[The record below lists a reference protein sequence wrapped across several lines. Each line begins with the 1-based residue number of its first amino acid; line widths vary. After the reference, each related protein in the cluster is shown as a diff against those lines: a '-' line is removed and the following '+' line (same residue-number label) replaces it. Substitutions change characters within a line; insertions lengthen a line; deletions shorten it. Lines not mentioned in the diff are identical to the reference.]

1 MDKRS
6 IFERGFAILL
16 SVILMAACFPL
27 SIFAED
33 TTQDPDFSG
42 TNLMNLENVQPSGY
56 TTTTNPYG
64 YDIGEPFLMVEQNEL
79 MYLNAWDNKVRQ
91 ASYFSM
97 GSESALNTF
106 AKNKSGSSGTF
117 SNPNYK
123 LMQAV
128 SFDPTGSGRRD
139 HVAFVGVSGQDKKGY
154 MWVIDTTK
162 GTDSD
167 LSGLVE
173 IGDFSYM
180 FDASAFKVP
189 TYSNRSFLNIVA
201 GDFDGDGKESIV
213 VYTPE
218 SYNAGGCQIQQWDY
232 DGDSL
237 SRRGKSNSLL
247 MGYYN
252 DHPWY
257 DVERSEGNQRR
268 KLGVSMAVGDFNGDC
283 VDDLAVLSYC
293 HRLPNDEAQID
304 YYRPVVKIVYGT
316 KGDTGSSIVTK
327 SAAQSEE
334 FYTSK
339 GKSGGRDRYEFP
351 VGASL
356 TCGDFDGDGDVDL
369 FLAGMLGKLGTWKK
383 NNQQVNE
390 TIDMNAGYLYIGKLS
405 NSGNG
410 FVKTTNQT
418 IESNGWTDGGYH
430 DADDVWQQLA
440 VESVAINGKGRGAK
454 ELVFL
459 SGTLYDA
466 SNNKPV
472 AVYTGDYFKS
482 ADDGAGSTTRIS
494 NCDIQSIAVGNFDG
508 NTAGREQV
516 VFTIALKHAS
526 NNKSH
531 LLTGYMRGI
540 NYKDTTVNGEIKE
553 YGTAGGYDC
562 LVPTDSYVNTDAQN
576 AVSFLV
582 IPVDKNNDGV
592 LAKYRGVTYAYTDP
606 DVKAVLQAAPYFDEV
621 MDAGNNET
629 EYVLTESYELSDW
642 DSDSVSFSIG
652 YSTEFKFLGGEASIE
667 TGYALDWTKSFE
679 RSLHEEWSQSFSAQ
693 AYNSVVVS
701 RTPVFVYEYDIQNAD
716 GTWNDKTVMQTAIP
730 QGPVYEQLSVDAY
743 NKFATEY
750 NKYMAD
756 RTNKPTCYLLEKINP
771 AANWMDG
778 NEGDPYRYNHDGWDA
793 LNPDIQASAIS
804 KSEFALG
811 YNGTLDKVAWTKEN
825 TTTKSVEMS
834 HGFFFNSSIKW
845 GDDKVGMHGVTTS
858 LQYSDGKGNSTSKG
872 TAVGASCTVTSLDKQ
887 SLVAE
892 GIPAPVVD
900 AYRFHWTLGQWQRH
914 LSGAANNK
922 TPFIGY
928 SVTNL
933 SSPPRAI
940 DNLDKTI
947 TRGEGNFDLKLSWTK
962 PDCENGH
969 PEITGYYVYSKDE
982 SGAYTKVSEKLPAE
996 ATEYEIKQL
1005 DLNGKYTY
1013 VVTTVATVDNQD
1025 YESVWSNE
1033 AHYRADEAPYI
1044 GSNGNWWV
1052 GGTDTGVKAAGDDGK
1067 PGKDGE
1073 TPYIGENGNWW
1084 IGFTDTKVKAAGTDG
1099 KDGEKGEDGETP
1111 YIGENGNWW
1120 IGETD
1125 TGVKAV
1131 GTDGADGT
1139 NGADGLT
1146 PSIGENGNW
1155 WIGETDTGVKAAGT
1169 DGTNGTNGAD
1179 GLTPSIGEN
1188 GNWWIGET
1196 DTGVKAAGTDG
1207 TNGTNGADGLTP
1219 SIGENGN
1226 WWIGETDTGVKAAGT
1241 DGTNGTNGADGLTP
1255 SIGEN
1260 GNWWI
1265 GATDTGVKA
1274 AATDGADGKDG
1285 ADGTNGVDGRTP
1297 QLKIGDDNLWYV
1309 SYDNGQN
1316 WESLNVKAT
1325 GEMGATGAQGE
1336 KGDKGDQGEQ
1346 GIQGVQGEKGDK
1358 GDQGEQ
1364 GIQGVQGEKGDKG
1377 DQGAQGIQGVQGE
1390 KGDKGDQGKQGIQ
1403 GVQGEKGD
1411 AGADGAS
1418 GQNGTN
1424 GINGKNGVNGQD
1436 GQNGQDGKDGQDGT
1450 AGRGIDN
1457 AMIDN
1462 DGYLILTMTD
1472 GTTINAGLVRDT
1484 SAVANKEAN
1493 DSATAKSLATAAV
1506 GLSGASLLWNI
1517 AMLALSITM
1526 KRKHTTF
1533 HR

>member
-6 IFERGFAILL
+6 IFGRGLAILL
-16 SVILMAACFPL
+16 SVTLMAACFPL

-42 TNLMNLENVQPSGY
+42 TNLMNLESVQPSGY

-64 YDIGEPFLMVEQNEL
+64 YGIGEPFLMVEQNEL
-79 MYLNAWDNKVRQ
+79 MYLNVWDNKVRQ

-97 GSESALNTF
+97 GTESALNTF
-106 AKNKSGSSGTF
+106 AKNKSGSNGTF

-139 HVAFVGVSGQDKKGY
+139 HVAFVGVSGQNKKGY

-162 GTDSD
+162 GTGSD
-167 LSGLVE
+167 CSPQVE
-173 IGDFSYM
+173 IGDFGYM
-180 FDASAFKVP
+180 FDGNDFEVP
-189 TYSNRSFLNIVA
+189 TYSNRSFFNIVT

-213 VYTPE
+213 VYTPKQTPRNQA
-218 SYNAGGCQIQQWDY
+218 SGCQIQEWDY
-232 DGDSL
+232 DGSNKAL
-237 SRRGKSNSLL
+237 SKRGEGNSLL

-257 DVERSEGNQRR
+257 DVEDSEGNQRR

-339 GKSGGRDRYEFP
+339 GRSGGRDRYEFP

-516 VFTIALKHAS
+516 VFTIALKHA
-526 NNKSH
+526 NNNESH

-540 NYKDTTVNGEIKE
+540 NYKDTTVNSEIKE

-562 LVPTDSYVNTDAQN
+562 LVPTDSYVNTNAKN

-582 IPVDKNNDGV
+582 IPVDRNNDGV

-652 YSTEFKFLGGEASIE
+652 YSTEFSFPGGNASIE
-667 TGYALDWTKSFE
+667 TGYALDWMKSFE

-701 RTPVFVYEYDIQNAD
+701 RTPVFVYEYDIQNAN

-743 NKFATEY
+743 NKFAEEY

-756 RTNKPTCYLLEKINP
+756 RKDKPTCYLLEKIDP
-771 AANWMDG
+771 ADNWMDG
-778 NEGDPYRYNHDGWDA
+778 NEGDPYRYNHDGWES
-793 LNPDIQASAIS
+793 LRPDIQAAAIS

-845 GDDKVGMHGVTTS
+845 GKEDVAMHGVTTS
-858 LQYSDGKGNSTSKG
+858 LEYSDGKGNSTSKG
-872 TAVGASCTVTSLDKQ
+872 TAVGASCTVTSLDKK

-940 DNLDKTI
+940 DDLDKTI

-969 PEITGYYVYSKDE
+969 PQITGYYVYSKDE
-982 SGAYTKVSEKLPAE
+982 SGAYTKISEKLSAD
-996 ATEYEIKQL
+996 ATEYEIKNL

-1013 VVTTVATVDNQD
+1013 VVTTVATVDNKD

-1067 PGKDGE
+1067 PGKNGE

-1099 KDGEKGEDGETP
+1099 KDGEKGENGETP

-1120 IGETD
+1120 IGATD

-1155 WIGETDTGVKAAGT
+1155 WIGT
-1169 DGTNGTNGAD
+1169 
-1179 GLTPSIGEN
+1179 
-1188 GNWWIGET
+1188 
-1196 DTGVKAAGTDG
+1196 
-1207 TNGTNGADGLTP
+1207 
-1219 SIGENGN
+1219 
-1226 WWIGETDTGVKAAGT
+1226 
-1241 DGTNGTNGADGLTP
+1241 
-1255 SIGEN
+1255 
-1260 GNWWI
+1260 
-1265 GATDTGVKA
+1265 TDTGVKA

-1325 GEMGATGAQGE
+1325 GEMGATGA
-1336 KGDKGDQGEQ
+1336 KGEQ

-1377 DQGAQGIQGVQGE
+1377 DQGE
-1390 KGDKGDQGKQGIQ
+1390 QGIQ

-1436 GQNGQDGKDGQDGT
+1436 GQNGQDGKDGQDGA

-1526 KRKHTTF
+1526 KRKKTTF

>member
-139 HVAFVGVSGQDKKGY
+139 HVAFVGVGQDKKGY

-167 LSGLVE
+167 RSPLVE
-173 IGDFSYM
+173 IGNFSYM
-180 FDASAFKVP
+180 FDANAFEVP

-218 SYNAGGCQIQQWDY
+218 SSNAGGCQIQQWDY
-232 DGDSL
+232 DGGSL
-237 SRRGKSNSLL
+237 SQRGKSNSLL

-257 DVERSEGNQRR
+257 DKEDSEGNQRR

-293 HRLPNDEAQID
+293 HRLPKDEAQID

-316 KGDTGSSIVTK
+316 KGDTSSIVTK

-339 GKSGGRDRYEFP
+339 GRSGGRDRYEFP

-369 FLAGMLGKLGTWKK
+369 FLAGMLGQLGTWKK

-390 TIDMNAGYLYIGKLS
+390 TIDMKAGYLYIGKLS

-430 DADDVWQQLA
+430 NADDVWQQLA

-482 ADDGAGSTTRIS
+482 ADDGAGSTTSIS

-508 NTAGREQV
+508 NKAGREQV
-516 VFTIALKHAS
+516 VFTIALKHA
-526 NNKSH
+526 NNSQSH
-531 LLTGYMRGI
+531 LLTGYMRGK

-562 LVPTDSYVNTDAQN
+562 LVPTDSYVNTNAQN

-701 RTPVFVYEYDIQNAD
+701 RTPVFVYEYDIQNAN

-756 RTNKPTCYLLEKINP
+756 RTEKPTCYLLEQINP

-778 NEGDPYRYNHDGWDA
+778 NEGDPYRYNHDGWGA

-845 GDDKVGMHGVTTS
+845 GDEKVGMHGVTTS
-858 LQYSDGKGNSTSKG
+858 LEYSDGKGNSTSKG

-982 SGAYTKVSEKLPAE
+982 SGAYTKVSEKLSAE
-996 ATEYEIKQL
+996 ATEYEIKNL
-1005 DLNGKYTY
+1005 DLNSKYTY
-1013 VVTTVATVDNQD
+1013 VVTTVATVDNKD

-1139 NGADGLT
+1139 NG
-1146 PSIGENGNW
+1146 
-1155 WIGETDTGVKAAGT
+1155 V
-1169 DGTNGTNGAD
+1169 
-1179 GLTPSIGEN
+1179 
-1188 GNWWIGET
+1188 
-1196 DTGVKAAGTDG
+1196 
-1207 TNGTNGADGLTP
+1207 DGLTP

-1377 DQGAQGIQGVQGE
+1377 DQGE
-1390 KGDKGDQGKQGIQ
+1390 QGIQ

>member
-162 GTDSD
+162 GTGSD
-167 LSGLVE
+167 CSQQVE

-180 FDASAFKVP
+180 FDKSDFEVP
-189 TYSNRSFLNIVA
+189 TYSNRSFFNIVA

-237 SRRGKSNSLL
+237 SRRGEGNSLL

-257 DVERSEGNQRR
+257 DVEDSEGNQRR

-293 HRLPNDEAQID
+293 HRLPKDEAQID

-316 KGDTGSSIVTK
+316 KGDTSSIVTK

-339 GKSGGRDRYEFP
+339 GRSGGRDRYEFP

-410 FVKTTNQT
+410 FVKTTNQA

-756 RTNKPTCYLLEKINP
+756 RTNKPTCYLLEEINP

-793 LNPDIQASAIS
+793 LKQDIQASPIS

-947 TRGEGNFDLKLSWTK
+947 TRGEGIFDLKLSWTK

-1125 TGVKAV
+1125 TGVKAA
-1131 GTDGADGT
+1131 GTDGTNGT

-1155 WIGETDTGVKAAGT
+1155 WIGATDTGVKAAGT

-1196 DTGVKAAGTDG
+1196 DTGVKAAG
-1207 TNGTNGADGLTP
+1207 
-1219 SIGENGN
+1219 
-1226 WWIGETDTGVKAAGT
+1226 
-1241 DGTNGTNGADGLTP
+1241 
-1255 SIGEN
+1255 
-1260 GNWWI
+1260 
-1265 GATDTGVKA
+1265 
-1274 AATDGADGKDG
+1274 TDGADGKDG

-1336 KGDKGDQGEQ
+1336 KGDKGDQGE
-1346 GIQGVQGEKGDK
+1346 
-1358 GDQGEQ
+1358 
-1364 GIQGVQGEKGDKG
+1364 
-1377 DQGAQGIQGVQGE
+1377 
-1390 KGDKGDQGKQGIQ
+1390 QGIQ

-1526 KRKHTTF
+1526 KRKRTTF

>member
-33 TTQDPDFSG
+33 TTQGPDFSG

-64 YDIGEPFLMVEQNEL
+64 YDVGMPFLMVEQNEL
-79 MYLNAWDNKVRQ
+79 MYLNVWGNQVRQ
-91 ASYFSM
+91 ASYFDM
-97 GSESALNTF
+97 GTESSLPTF
-106 AKNKSGSSGTF
+106 ARNKSGANGTF
-117 SNPNYK
+117 SVDTYA
-123 LMQAV
+123 LMEAV
-128 SFDPTGSGRRD
+128 AFDPTGSGRKD
-139 HVAFVGVSGQDKKGY
+139 HVAFVGISNKRGY
-154 MWVIDTTK
+154 LWVIDTRQEA
-162 GTDSD
+162 GSD
-167 LSGLVE
+167 RSGPVD
-173 IGDFSYM
+173 IGDFTYM
-180 FDASAFKVP
+180 YDGNSFKVP
-189 TYSNRSFLNIVA
+189 TYANRSFLNIVA

-218 SYNAGGCQIQQWDY
+218 SSNAGGCQIQQWDY
-232 DGDSL
+232 NGGGL
-237 SRRGKSNSLL
+237 TRRGKSNSLL
-247 MGYYN
+247 MSYYN
-252 DHPWY
+252 EHPWY
-257 DVERSEGNQRR
+257 DVENSGGNQRR

-293 HRLPNDEAQID
+293 HRLPNDQAKVD
-304 YYRPVVKIVYGT
+304 YYLPELQIVYGS
-316 KGDTGSSIVTK
+316 KDGGAIVTK
-327 SAAQSEE
+327 SAAQKEI
-334 FYTSK
+334 FCAYT
-339 GKSGGRDRYEFP
+339 GMSGGRARYEFP
-351 VGASL
+351 VAASL
-356 TCGDFDGDGDVDL
+356 TCGDLDGDGDVDL
-369 FLAGMLGKLGTWKK
+369 FLAGMLGKFGTWKK
-383 NNQQVNE
+383 DASMVNE
-390 TIDMNAGYLYIGKLS
+390 TITMYAPYMYVGKMTNVGGTFAKS
-405 NSGNG
+405 TNG
-410 FVKTTNQT
+410 T
-418 IESNGWTDGGYH
+418 IRSNGWTYGGYH
-430 DADDVWQQLA
+430 DADNVWQRLA
-440 VESVAINGKGRGAK
+440 VEAVAVNGRGRGAK
-454 ELVFL
+454 ELVFVN
-459 SGTLYDA
+459 GTLYDV

-472 AVYTGDYFKS
+472 AVYTGGYFGS
-482 ADDGAGSTTRIS
+482 SDDGASSTTRIS

-508 NTAGREQV
+508 NKAGREQV
-516 VFTIALKHAS
+516 VFTIALKHK
-526 NNKSH
+526 NNNESH

-540 NYKDTTVNGEIKE
+540 NYNDKTVNGEIKE

-562 LVPTDSYVNTDAQN
+562 LVPTDSYVNTNAQN

-652 YSTEFKFLGGEASIE
+652 YSTEFNFLGGKASIE

-701 RTPVFVYEYDIQNAD
+701 RTPVFVYEYDIQKAD

-756 RTNKPTCYLLEKINP
+756 RKDKPTCYLLGQIDP

-778 NEGDPYRYNHDGWDA
+778 NEGDPYRYNHDGWGT

-845 GDDKVGMHGVTTS
+845 GSDKVGMHGVTTS
-858 LQYSDGKGNSTSKG
+858 LEYSDGKGNSTSKG

-982 SGAYTKVSEKLPAE
+982 SGTYTKVSEKLSTE
-996 ATEYEIKQL
+996 ATEYEIKNL
-1005 DLNGKYTY
+1005 DLNSKYTY
-1013 VVTTVATVDNQD
+1013 VVTTVATVDSKD

-1226 WWIGETDTGVKAAGT
+1226 WWIGTTDTGVKAAG
-1241 DGTNGTNGADGLTP
+1241 
-1255 SIGEN
+1255 
-1260 GNWWI
+1260 
-1265 GATDTGVKA
+1265 
-1274 AATDGADGKDG
+1274 TDGADGKDG

-1336 KGDKGDQGEQ
+1336 KGDKGDQGE
-1346 GIQGVQGEKGDK
+1346 
-1358 GDQGEQ
+1358 
-1364 GIQGVQGEKGDKG
+1364 
-1377 DQGAQGIQGVQGE
+1377 
-1390 KGDKGDQGKQGIQ
+1390 QGIQ

-1526 KRKHTTF
+1526 KRKRTTF

>member
-6 IFERGFAILL
+6 IFERGLAILL

-33 TTQDPDFSG
+33 TTQAPDFSG
-42 TNLMNLENVQPSGY
+42 TNLMNLESVQPSGY

-79 MYLNAWDNKVRQ
+79 MYLNAWDNRVRQ

-97 GSESALNTF
+97 GTGSALETF
-106 AKNKSGSSGTF
+106 AKNKSGGSGTF

-139 HVAFVGVSGQDKKGY
+139 HVAFVGVSGQNKKGY

-167 LSGLVE
+167 CSPQVE

-180 FDASAFKVP
+180 FDGNAFKVP
-189 TYSNRSFLNIVA
+189 TYSNRSFFNIVA

-237 SRRGKSNSLL
+237 SQRGKSNSLL

-257 DVERSEGNQRR
+257 DVEDSEGNQRR

-293 HRLPNDEAQID
+293 HRLPNDEAKID

-334 FYTSK
+334 FYTSM
-339 GKSGGRDRYEFP
+339 GYTGGRYYYEFP

-356 TCGDFDGDGDVDL
+356 TCGDFDGDGDDDL
-369 FLAGMLGKLGTWKK
+369 FLAGMLAYFGTWKK
-383 NNQQVNE
+383 DSSMVNE
-390 TIDMNAGYLYIGKLS
+390 NITMKSDYVYVGKLT
-405 NSGNG
+405 NTGNG
-410 FVKTTNQT
+410 FSKTMNLNRTV
-418 IESNGWTDGGYH
+418 ESNGWTDGGYH

-459 SGTLYDA
+459 SGTLYDV

-482 ADDGAGSTTRIS
+482 SDDGAGSTTRIS

-508 NTAGREQV
+508 NKAGREQV
-516 VFTIALKHAS
+516 VFTIALKHA
-526 NNKSH
+526 NNNESH

-540 NYKDTTVNGEIKE
+540 KYNDVTVSGEVKE

-562 LVPTDSYVNTDAQN
+562 LVPTDSYVNTNAQN

-582 IPVDKNNDGV
+582 IPVDRNNDGV
-592 LAKYRGVTYAYTDP
+592 LAKYRGVSYAYTDP

-652 YSTEFKFLGGEASIE
+652 YSTEFNFLGGKASIE

-743 NKFATEY
+743 NKFAEEY

-756 RTNKPTCYLLEKINP
+756 RKDKPTCYLLEQIDP

-778 NEGDPYRYNHDGWDA
+778 NEGDPYRYNHDGWES
-793 LNPDIQASAIS
+793 LRPDIQAAAIS

-845 GDDKVGMHGVTTS
+845 GKEDVAMHGVTTS
-858 LQYSDGKGNSTSKG
+858 LEYSDGKGNSTSKG

-928 SVTNL
+928 SVINL

-940 DNLDKTI
+940 DDLDKTI

-969 PEITGYYVYSKDE
+969 PQITGYYVYSKDE
-982 SGAYTKVSEKLPAE
+982 SGAYTRISEKLSAE
-996 ATEYEIKQL
+996 ATEYEIKNL

-1013 VVTTVATVDNQD
+1013 VVTTVATVDNKD

-1067 PGKDGE
+1067 PGKNGE

-1099 KDGEKGEDGETP
+1099 KDGEKGENGETP

-1125 TGVKAV
+1125 TGVKAA
-1131 GTDGADGT
+1131 GTDGA
-1139 NGADGLT
+1139 
-1146 PSIGENGNW
+1146 
-1155 WIGETDTGVKAAGT
+1155 
-1169 DGTNGTNGAD
+1169 
-1179 GLTPSIGEN
+1179 
-1188 GNWWIGET
+1188 
-1196 DTGVKAAGTDG
+1196 
-1207 TNGTNGADGLTP
+1207 
-1219 SIGENGN
+1219 
-1226 WWIGETDTGVKAAGT
+1226 
-1241 DGTNGTNGADGLTP
+1241 NGTNGADGLTP

-1265 GATDTGVKA
+1265 GATDTGVKAAGTDGTDGTNGADGLTPSIGENGNWWIGTTDTGVKA

-1336 KGDKGDQGEQ
+1336 Q

-1358 GDQGEQ
+1358 GDQGE
-1364 GIQGVQGEKGDKG
+1364 
-1377 DQGAQGIQGVQGE
+1377 
-1390 KGDKGDQGKQGIQ
+1390 QGIQ

-1436 GQNGQDGKDGQDGT
+1436 GQNGQDGKDGQDGA

-1462 DGYLILTMTD
+1462 DGCLILTMTD

-1484 SAVANKEAN
+1484 SAVANKEVN

-1506 GLSGASLLWNI
+1506 GLSGTSLLWNI
-1517 AMLALSITM
+1517 AMLALSITR
-1526 KRKHTTF
+1526 KRKKITF

>member
-139 HVAFVGVSGQDKKGY
+139 HVAFVGVGQDKKGY

-167 LSGLVE
+167 RSPLVE
-173 IGDFSYM
+173 IGNFSYM
-180 FDASAFKVP
+180 FDANAFEVP

-218 SYNAGGCQIQQWDY
+218 SSNAGGCQIQQWDY
-232 DGDSL
+232 DGGSL
-237 SRRGKSNSLL
+237 SQRGKSNSLL

-257 DVERSEGNQRR
+257 DKEDSEGNQRR

-293 HRLPNDEAQID
+293 HRLPKDEAQID

-316 KGDTGSSIVTK
+316 KGDTSSIVTK

-339 GKSGGRDRYEFP
+339 GRSGGRDRYEFP

-369 FLAGMLGKLGTWKK
+369 FLAGMLGQLGTWKK

-390 TIDMNAGYLYIGKLS
+390 TIDMKAGYLYIGKLS

-430 DADDVWQQLA
+430 NADDVWQQLA

-516 VFTIALKHAS
+516 VFTIALKHAT
-526 NNKSH
+526 NNESH

-540 NYKDTTVNGEIKE
+540 NYNDKTVNGEIKE

-562 LVPTDSYVNTDAQN
+562 LVPTDSYVNTNAQN

-652 YSTEFKFLGGEASIE
+652 YSTEFNFLGGKASVE

-756 RTNKPTCYLLEKINP
+756 RKDKPTCYLLEKIDP

-778 NEGDPYRYNHDGWDA
+778 NEGDPYRYNHDGWGT

-845 GDDKVGMHGVTTS
+845 GSDKVGMHGVTTS
-858 LQYSDGKGNSTSKG
+858 LEYSDGKGNSTSKG

-947 TRGEGNFDLKLSWTK
+947 TRGEGIFDLKLSWTK

-982 SGAYTKVSEKLPAE
+982 SGTYTKVSEKLSAE
-996 ATEYEIKQL
+996 ATEYEIKNL
-1005 DLNGKYTY
+1005 DLNSKYTY
-1013 VVTTVATVDNQD
+1013 VVTTVATVDSKD

-1125 TGVKAV
+1125 TGVKAAA
-1131 GTDGADGT
+1131 TDGADGT
-1139 NGADGLT
+1139 NGTDGLT

-1155 WIGETDTGVKAAGT
+1155 WIGT
-1169 DGTNGTNGAD
+1169 
-1179 GLTPSIGEN
+1179 
-1188 GNWWIGET
+1188 
-1196 DTGVKAAGTDG
+1196 
-1207 TNGTNGADGLTP
+1207 
-1219 SIGENGN
+1219 
-1226 WWIGETDTGVKAAGT
+1226 TDTGVKAAGT

-1377 DQGAQGIQGVQGE
+1377 DQGE
-1390 KGDKGDQGKQGIQ
+1390 QGIQ

-1436 GQNGQDGKDGQDGT
+1436 GQNGQDGKDGQDGA

-1526 KRKHTTF
+1526 KRKKTTF

>member
-139 HVAFVGVSGQDKKGY
+139 HVAFVGVGQDKKGY

-167 LSGLVE
+167 RSQLVA

-232 DGDSL
+232 DGDNL
-237 SRRGKSNSLL
+237 SPRGKSNSLL

-293 HRLPNDEAQID
+293 HRLPKDEAQID

-316 KGDTGSSIVTK
+316 KGDTSSIVTK

-339 GKSGGRDRYEFP
+339 GRSGGRDRYEFP

-369 FLAGMLGKLGTWKK
+369 FLAGMLGQLGTWKK

-390 TIDMNAGYLYIGKLS
+390 TIDMKAGYLYIGKLS

-430 DADDVWQQLA
+430 NADDVWQQLA

-516 VFTIALKHAS
+516 VFTIALKHAT
-526 NNKSH
+526 NNESH

-540 NYKDTTVNGEIKE
+540 KYNDQKVNGEIKE

-562 LVPTDSYVNTDAQN
+562 LVPTDSYVNTNAQN

-652 YSTEFKFLGGEASIE
+652 YSTEFNFLGGKASIE

-701 RTPVFVYEYDIQNAD
+701 RTPVFVYEYDIQKAD

-756 RTNKPTCYLLEKINP
+756 RTNKPTCYLLGQIDP

-778 NEGDPYRYNHDGWDA
+778 NEGDPYRYNHDGWGA

-845 GDDKVGMHGVTTS
+845 GNEKVGMHGVTTS
-858 LQYSDGKGNSTSKG
+858 LEYSDGKGNSTSKG

-914 LSGAANNK
+914 LSGAENNK

-947 TRGEGNFDLKLSWTK
+947 TRGEGIFDLKLSWTK

-969 PEITGYYVYSKDE
+969 PAITGYYVYSKDE
-982 SGAYTKVSEKLPAE
+982 SGAYTRVSGKLSAE
-996 ATEYEIKQL
+996 ATEYEIKDL
-1005 DLNGKYTY
+1005 DLKGKYTY
-1013 VVTTVATVDNQD
+1013 VVTTVATVDNKD

-1125 TGVKAV
+1125 TGVKA
-1131 GTDGADGT
+1131 
-1139 NGADGLT
+1139 
-1146 PSIGENGNW
+1146 
-1155 WIGETDTGVKAAGT
+1155 AGT

-1196 DTGVKAAGTDG
+1196 DTGVKAAG
-1207 TNGTNGADGLTP
+1207 A
-1219 SIGENGN
+1219 
-1226 WWIGETDTGVKAAGT
+1226 

-1274 AATDGADGKDG
+1274 AGTDGADGKDG

-1297 QLKIGDDNLWYV
+1297 QLKIGDDNFWYV

-1346 GIQGVQGEKGDK
+1346 GIQGAQGEKGDK
-1358 GDQGEQ
+1358 GDQGE
-1364 GIQGVQGEKGDKG
+1364 
-1377 DQGAQGIQGVQGE
+1377 
-1390 KGDKGDQGKQGIQ
+1390 QGIQ

>member
-33 TTQDPDFSG
+33 TTQGPDFSG

-79 MYLNAWDNKVRQ
+79 MYLNAWDNRVQQ

-97 GSESALNTF
+97 GSESALKTF
-106 AKNKSGSSGTF
+106 ATNKSGSSGTF

-139 HVAFVGVSGQDKKGY
+139 HVAFVGVSGKDKKGY

-167 LSGLVE
+167 LSQLVE

-237 SRRGKSNSLL
+237 SQRGKSNSLL

-252 DHPWY
+252 AHPWY
-257 DVERSEGNQRR
+257 DVEDSEGNQRR

-339 GKSGGRDRYEFP
+339 GRSGGRDRYEFP

-369 FLAGMLGKLGTWKK
+369 FLAGMLGKLGTWKQ

-410 FVKTTNQT
+410 FVKTTNQA

-430 DADDVWQQLA
+430 NADDVWQQLA

-516 VFTIALKHAS
+516 VFTIALKHA
-526 NNKSH
+526 NNNQSH

-562 LVPTDSYVNTDAQN
+562 LVPTDSYVNTNAQN

-701 RTPVFVYEYDIQNAD
+701 RTPVFVYEYDIQKAD
-716 GTWNDKTVMQTAIP
+716 GTWNNKTVMQTAIP

-756 RTNKPTCYLLEKINP
+756 RTNKPTCYLLEKIDP

-845 GDDKVGMHGVTTS
+845 GDEKVGMHGVTTS
-858 LQYSDGKGNSTSKG
+858 LEYSDGKGNSTSKG

-933 SSPPRAI
+933 SSPPQAI

-982 SGAYTKVSEKLPAE
+982 SGAYTKVSKKLSAE

-1013 VVTTVATVDNQD
+1013 VVTTVATVDNMD

-1052 GGTDTGVKAAGDDGK
+1052 GGTDTGVKAAGVDGK

-1111 YIGENGNWW
+1111 Y
-1120 IGETD
+1120 
-1125 TGVKAV
+1125 
-1131 GTDGADGT
+1131 
-1139 NGADGLT
+1139 
-1146 PSIGENGNW
+1146 
-1155 WIGETDTGVKAAGT
+1155 
-1169 DGTNGTNGAD
+1169 
-1179 GLTPSIGEN
+1179 
-1188 GNWWIGET
+1188 
-1196 DTGVKAAGTDG
+1196 
-1207 TNGTNGADGLTP
+1207 
-1219 SIGENGN
+1219 IGENGN

-1297 QLKIGDDNLWYV
+1297 QLKIGNDNLWYV

-1336 KGDKGDQGEQ
+1336 
-1346 GIQGVQGEKGDK
+1346 
-1358 GDQGEQ
+1358 
-1364 GIQGVQGEKGDKG
+1364 
-1377 DQGAQGIQGVQGE
+1377 
-1390 KGDKGDQGKQGIQ
+1390 QGIQ

-1526 KRKHTTF
+1526 KRKYTTF

>member
-79 MYLNAWDNKVRQ
+79 MYLNAWDNRVRQ
-91 ASYFSM
+91 ASYFAM
-97 GSESALNTF
+97 GSESALETF

-139 HVAFVGVSGQDKKGY
+139 HVAFVGVSGQNKKGY

-167 LSGLVE
+167 CSPQVE

-180 FDASAFKVP
+180 FDGNDFEVP
-189 TYSNRSFLNIVA
+189 TYSNRSFFNIVA

-213 VYTPE
+213 VYTPKQTPRNQA
-218 SYNAGGCQIQQWDY
+218 SGCQIQEWDY
-232 DGDSL
+232 DGSNKAL
-237 SRRGKSNSLL
+237 SQRGESNSLL

-257 DVERSEGNQRR
+257 DVEKKSKGNQRR
-268 KLGVSMAVGDFNGDC
+268 KLGVSMAVGDFNGDM

-293 HRLPNDEAQID
+293 HRLPNDEAKID

-334 FYTSK
+334 FYTSM
-339 GKSGGRDRYEFP
+339 GYTGGRYYYEFP

-356 TCGDFDGDGDVDL
+356 TCGDFDGDGDDDL
-369 FLAGMLGKLGTWKK
+369 FLAGMLAYFGTWKK
-383 NNQQVNE
+383 DSSMVNE
-390 TIDMNAGYLYIGKLS
+390 KITMKSDYVYVGKLT
-405 NSGNG
+405 NTGNG
-410 FVKTTNQT
+410 FSKTMNLNRTV
-418 IESNGWTDGGYH
+418 ESNGWTDGGYH

-459 SGTLYDA
+459 SGTLYDV

-508 NTAGREQV
+508 NKAGREQV
-516 VFTIALKHAS
+516 VFTIALKHS
-526 NNKSH
+526 NNNESH

-540 NYKDTTVNGEIKE
+540 KYNDTTVSGEVKE

-562 LVPTDSYVNTDAQN
+562 LVPTDSYVNTNAQN

-582 IPVDKNNDGV
+582 IPVDRNNDGV
-592 LAKYRGVTYAYTDP
+592 LAKYRGVSYAYTDP

-652 YSTEFKFLGGEASIE
+652 YSTEFSFPGGKASIE

-743 NKFATEY
+743 NKFAEEY

-756 RTNKPTCYLLEKINP
+756 RKDKPTCYLLEKIDP

-778 NEGDPYRYNHDGWDA
+778 NEGDPYRYNHDGWES
-793 LNPDIQASAIS
+793 LRPDIQASAIS

-845 GDDKVGMHGVTTS
+845 GKEDVAMHGVTTS
-858 LQYSDGKGNSTSKG
+858 LEYSDGKGNSTSKG

-940 DNLDKTI
+940 DDLDKTI

-969 PEITGYYVYSKDE
+969 PQITGYYIYSKDE
-982 SGAYTKVSEKLPAE
+982 SGAYTKISEKLSAD
-996 ATEYEIKQL
+996 ATEYEIKNL
-1005 DLNGKYTY
+1005 NLNGKYTY
-1013 VVTTVATVDNQD
+1013 VVTTVATVDSKD

-1067 PGKDGE
+1067 PGKNGE

-1099 KDGEKGEDGETP
+1099 KDGEKGENGETP

-1120 IGETD
+1120 IGESD
-1125 TGVKAV
+1125 TGVKAT

-1139 NGADGLT
+1139 NGANGLT
-1146 PSIGENGNW
+1146 PSIGENG
-1155 WIGETDTGVKAAGT
+1155 T
-1169 DGTNGTNGAD
+1169 
-1179 GLTPSIGEN
+1179 
-1188 GNWWIGET
+1188 
-1196 DTGVKAAGTDG
+1196 
-1207 TNGTNGADGLTP
+1207 
-1219 SIGENGN
+1219 
-1226 WWIGETDTGVKAAGT
+1226 
-1241 DGTNGTNGADGLTP
+1241 
-1255 SIGEN
+1255 
-1260 GNWWI
+1260 WWI
-1265 GATDTGVKA
+1265 GATDTGVIA
-1274 AATDGADGKDG
+1274 AGTDGTNGKDG

-1309 SYDNGQN
+1309 SYDNGLS

-1325 GEMGATGAQGE
+1325 GEMGATGAQGEQGIQGVQGE

-1377 DQGAQGIQGVQGE
+1377 DQGE
-1390 KGDKGDQGKQGIQ
+1390 QGIQ

-1436 GQNGQDGKDGQDGT
+1436 GQNGQDGKDGQDGA

-1484 SAVANKEAN
+1484 SAVANKEVN

-1526 KRKHTTF
+1526 KRKSTTF

>member
-97 GSESALNTF
+97 GSESALKTF
-106 AKNKSGSSGTF
+106 ATNKSGSSGTF

-139 HVAFVGVSGQDKKGY
+139 HVAFVGVGQDKKGY

-162 GTDSD
+162 GTGSD
-167 LSGLVE
+167 RSGLVE

-180 FDASAFKVP
+180 FDESAFKVP

-213 VYTPE
+213 VYTPKQTPRNQA
-218 SYNAGGCQIQQWDY
+218 SGCQIQEWDY
-232 DGDSL
+232 DGSNKAL
-237 SRRGKSNSLL
+237 SQRGEGNSLL

-257 DVERSEGNQRR
+257 DVEDSEGNQRR

-293 HRLPNDEAQID
+293 HRLPKDQAQID

-339 GKSGGRDRYEFP
+339 GRSGGRDRYEFP

-356 TCGDFDGDGDVDL
+356 TCGDFDGDGDMDL
-369 FLAGMLGKLGTWKK
+369 FLAGMLGQLGTWKK

-390 TIDMNAGYLYIGKLS
+390 TIDMKAGYLYIGKLS

-410 FVKTTNQT
+410 FVKTTNQA

-482 ADDGAGSTTRIS
+482 ADDGAGSTTSIS

-508 NTAGREQV
+508 NKAGREQV
-516 VFTIALKHAS
+516 VFTIALKHA
-526 NNKSH
+526 NNSQSH
-531 LLTGYMRGI
+531 LLTGYMRGK

-562 LVPTDSYVNTDAQN
+562 LVPTDSYVNTNAQN

-652 YSTEFKFLGGEASIE
+652 YSTEFNFLGGKASIE

-756 RTNKPTCYLLEKINP
+756 RKDKPTCYLLGQIDP

-778 NEGDPYRYNHDGWDA
+778 NEGDPYRYNHDGWGT

-845 GDDKVGMHGVTTS
+845 GSDKVGMHGVTTS
-858 LQYSDGKGNSTSKG
+858 LEYSDGKGNSTSKG

-947 TRGEGNFDLKLSWTK
+947 TRGEGIFDLKLSWTK

-969 PEITGYYVYSKDE
+969 PAITGYYVYSKDE
-982 SGAYTKVSEKLPAE
+982 NGAYTKVSEKLSAE
-996 ATEYEIKQL
+996 ATEYEIKNL

-1013 VVTTVATVDNQD
+1013 VVTTVATVDSKD

-1120 IGETD
+1120 IGE
-1125 TGVKAV
+1125 
-1131 GTDGADGT
+1131 
-1139 NGADGLT
+1139 
-1146 PSIGENGNW
+1146 
-1155 WIGETDTGVKAAGT
+1155 
-1169 DGTNGTNGAD
+1169 
-1179 GLTPSIGEN
+1179 
-1188 GNWWIGET
+1188 
-1196 DTGVKAAGTDG
+1196 
-1207 TNGTNGADGLTP
+1207 
-1219 SIGENGN
+1219 
-1226 WWIGETDTGVKAAGT
+1226 
-1241 DGTNGTNGADGLTP
+1241 
-1255 SIGEN
+1255 
-1260 GNWWI
+1260 
-1265 GATDTGVKA
+1265 TDTGVKA

-1377 DQGAQGIQGVQGE
+1377 DQGEQGIQGVQGE
-1390 KGDKGDQGKQGIQ
+1390 KGDKGDQGEQGIQGVQGEKGDKGDQGEQGIQ

-1526 KRKHTTF
+1526 KRKYTTF

>member
-139 HVAFVGVSGQDKKGY
+139 HVAFVGVGQDKKGY

-167 LSGLVE
+167 RSQLVA

-232 DGDSL
+232 DGDNL
-237 SRRGKSNSLL
+237 SPRGKSNSLL

-293 HRLPNDEAQID
+293 HRLPKDEAQID

-316 KGDTGSSIVTK
+316 KGDTSSIVTK

-339 GKSGGRDRYEFP
+339 GRSGGRDRYEFP

-369 FLAGMLGKLGTWKK
+369 FLAGMLGQLGTWKK

-390 TIDMNAGYLYIGKLS
+390 TIDMKAGYLYIGKLS

-430 DADDVWQQLA
+430 NADDVWQQLA

-516 VFTIALKHAS
+516 VFTIALKHAT
-526 NNKSH
+526 NNESH

-540 NYKDTTVNGEIKE
+540 KYNDQKVNGEIKE

-562 LVPTDSYVNTDAQN
+562 LVPTDSYVNTNAQN

-652 YSTEFKFLGGEASIE
+652 YSTEFNFLGGKASIE

-701 RTPVFVYEYDIQNAD
+701 RTPVFVYEYDIQNAN

-756 RTNKPTCYLLEKINP
+756 RTEKPTCYLLEQINP

-778 NEGDPYRYNHDGWDA
+778 NEGDPYRYNHDGWGA

-845 GDDKVGMHGVTTS
+845 GNENVGMHGVTTS
-858 LQYSDGKGNSTSKG
+858 LEYSDGKGNSTSKG

-947 TRGEGNFDLKLSWTK
+947 TRGEGIFDLKLSWTK

-982 SGAYTKVSEKLPAE
+982 SGTYTKVSEKLSAE

-1013 VVTTVATVDNQD
+1013 VVTTVATVDSKD

-1052 GGTDTGVKAAGDDGK
+1052 GGTDTDVKAAGDDGK

-1125 TGVKAV
+1125 TGVKAA
-1131 GTDGADGT
+1131 GTDGT
-1139 NGADGLT
+1139 NGTNGVDGLT

-1155 WIGETDTGVKAAGT
+1155 WIGTTDTGVKAAGT

-1188 GNWWIGET
+1188 GNWWIGE
-1196 DTGVKAAGTDG
+1196 
-1207 TNGTNGADGLTP
+1207 
-1219 SIGENGN
+1219 
-1226 WWIGETDTGVKAAGT
+1226 
-1241 DGTNGTNGADGLTP
+1241 
-1255 SIGEN
+1255 
-1260 GNWWI
+1260 
-1265 GATDTGVKA
+1265 TDTGVKA

-1346 GIQGVQGEKGDK
+1346 GIQGAQGEKGDK
-1358 GDQGEQ
+1358 GDQGE
-1364 GIQGVQGEKGDKG
+1364 
-1377 DQGAQGIQGVQGE
+1377 QGIQGVQGE

>member
-33 TTQDPDFSG
+33 TTQGPDFSG

-79 MYLNAWDNKVRQ
+79 MYLNVWDNKVRQ
-91 ASYFSM
+91 ASYFDM
-97 GSESALNTF
+97 GTESSLPTF
-106 AKNKSGSSGTF
+106 ARKKSNDSGKF
-117 SNPNYK
+117 SVPTYA
-123 LMQAV
+123 LMEAV
-128 SFDPTGSGRRD
+128 PFDPTGSGRKD
-139 HVAFVGVSGQDKKGY
+139 HVAFVGISNKRGY
-154 MWVIDTTK
+154 LWVIDTRQEA
-162 GTDSD
+162 GSD
-167 LSGLVE
+167 RSEPVD
-173 IGDFSYM
+173 IGDFQYM
-180 FDASAFKVP
+180 YDGNSFEVP
-189 TYSNRSFLNIVA
+189 TYANRSFLNIVA

-218 SYNAGGCQIQQWDY
+218 SYKAGGCQIQQWDY

-237 SRRGKSNSLL
+237 SQRGKSNSLL

-257 DVERSEGNQRR
+257 DVEDSEGNQRR

-339 GKSGGRDRYEFP
+339 GRSGGRDRYEFP

-356 TCGDFDGDGDVDL
+356 TCGDLDGDGDVDL
-369 FLAGMLGKLGTWKK
+369 FLAGMLGQLGTWKK

-390 TIDMNAGYLYIGKLS
+390 TIDMKAGYLYIGKLS

-472 AVYTGDYFKS
+472 AIYTGDYFKS
-482 ADDGAGSTTRIS
+482 ADDGAGSTTSIS

-508 NTAGREQV
+508 NKAGREQV
-516 VFTIALKHAS
+516 VFTIALKHA
-526 NNKSH
+526 NNSQSH
-531 LLTGYMRGI
+531 LLTGYMRGK

-562 LVPTDSYVNTDAQN
+562 LVPTDSYVNTNAQN

-652 YSTEFKFLGGEASIE
+652 YSTEFNFLGGKASIE

-756 RTNKPTCYLLEKINP
+756 RKDKPTCYLLGQIDP

-778 NEGDPYRYNHDGWDA
+778 NEGDPYRYNHDGWGA
-793 LNPDIQASAIS
+793 LNQDIQASAIS

-845 GDDKVGMHGVTTS
+845 GSDKVGMHGVTTN
-858 LQYSDGKGNSTSKG
+858 LEYSDGKGNSTSKG

-982 SGAYTKVSEKLPAE
+982 SGTYTKVSEKLSAE
-996 ATEYEIKQL
+996 ATEYEIKNL
-1005 DLNGKYTY
+1005 DLNSKYTY
-1013 VVTTVATVDNQD
+1013 VVTTVATVDSKD

-1155 WIGETDTGVKAAGT
+1155 WIG
-1169 DGTNGTNGAD
+1169 
-1179 GLTPSIGEN
+1179 
-1188 GNWWIGET
+1188 
-1196 DTGVKAAGTDG
+1196 
-1207 TNGTNGADGLTP
+1207 
-1219 SIGENGN
+1219 
-1226 WWIGETDTGVKAAGT
+1226 
-1241 DGTNGTNGADGLTP
+1241 
-1255 SIGEN
+1255 
-1260 GNWWI
+1260 
-1265 GATDTGVKA
+1265 ATDTGVKA

-1336 KGDKGDQGEQ
+1336 KGDKGDQGE
-1346 GIQGVQGEKGDK
+1346 
-1358 GDQGEQ
+1358 
-1364 GIQGVQGEKGDKG
+1364 
-1377 DQGAQGIQGVQGE
+1377 QGIQGVQGE

-1526 KRKHTTF
+1526 KRKRTTF

>member
-16 SVILMAACFPL
+16 SAILMAACFPL
-27 SIFAED
+27 SIFADD

-97 GSESALNTF
+97 GSESALKTF
-106 AKNKSGSSGTF
+106 ARNKSGNSGTF

-167 LSGLVE
+167 CSRLVE
-173 IGDFSYM
+173 IGNFSYM

-232 DGDSL
+232 DGGSL
-237 SRRGKSNSLL
+237 SQRGKSNSLL

-293 HRLPNDEAQID
+293 HRLPSDEAQID

-339 GKSGGRDRYEFP
+339 GRSGGRDRYEFP

-369 FLAGMLGKLGTWKK
+369 FLAGMLGKLGTWKQ

-410 FVKTTNQT
+410 FVKTTNQA

-430 DADDVWQQLA
+430 NADDVWQQLA

-482 ADDGAGSTTRIS
+482 ADDGAGGTTRIS

-516 VFTIALKHAS
+516 VFTIALKHA
-526 NNKSH
+526 NNNESH

-553 YGTAGGYDC
+553 YGTASGYDC
-562 LVPTDSYVNTDAQN
+562 LVPTDSYVNTDAKN

-701 RTPVFVYEYDIQNAD
+701 RTPVFVYEYDIQNAN

-756 RTNKPTCYLLEKINP
+756 RTNKPTCYLLEQINP

-778 NEGDPYRYNHDGWDA
+778 NEGDPYRYNHDDWNA

-892 GIPAPVVD
+892 GIPASVVD

-914 LSGAANNK
+914 LSGAENNK

-947 TRGEGNFDLKLSWTK
+947 TRGEGIFDLKLSWTK

-982 SGAYTKVSEKLPAE
+982 SGTYTKVSEKLSAE

-1013 VVTTVATVDNQD
+1013 VVTTVATVDSKD

-1188 GNWWIGET
+1188 GNWWIG
-1196 DTGVKAAGTDG
+1196 
-1207 TNGTNGADGLTP
+1207 
-1219 SIGENGN
+1219 
-1226 WWIGETDTGVKAAGT
+1226 
-1241 DGTNGTNGADGLTP
+1241 
-1255 SIGEN
+1255 
-1260 GNWWI
+1260 
-1265 GATDTGVKA
+1265 ATDTGVKA

-1346 GIQGVQGEKGDK
+1346 GIQGVQGEKGD
-1358 GDQGEQ
+1358 QGEQ

-1377 DQGAQGIQGVQGE
+1377 DQGE
-1390 KGDKGDQGKQGIQ
+1390 QGIQ

-1526 KRKHTTF
+1526 KRKRTTF

>member
-139 HVAFVGVSGQDKKGY
+139 HVAFVGVGQDKKGY

-167 LSGLVE
+167 RSQLVA

-232 DGDSL
+232 DGDNL
-237 SRRGKSNSLL
+237 SPRGKSNSLL

-293 HRLPNDEAQID
+293 HRLPKDEAQID

-316 KGDTGSSIVTK
+316 KGDTSSIVTK

-339 GKSGGRDRYEFP
+339 GRSGGRDRYEFP

-369 FLAGMLGKLGTWKK
+369 FLAGMLGQLGTWKK

-390 TIDMNAGYLYIGKLS
+390 TIDMKAGYLYIGKLS

-430 DADDVWQQLA
+430 NADDVWQQLA

-516 VFTIALKHAS
+516 VFTIALKHAT
-526 NNKSH
+526 NNESH

-540 NYKDTTVNGEIKE
+540 KYNDQKVNGEIKE

-562 LVPTDSYVNTDAQN
+562 LVPTDSYVNTNAQN

-652 YSTEFKFLGGEASIE
+652 YSTEFNFLGGKASIE

-701 RTPVFVYEYDIQNAD
+701 RTPVFVYEYDIQNAN

-756 RTNKPTCYLLEKINP
+756 RKDKPTCYLLGQIDP

-845 GDDKVGMHGVTTS
+845 GSDKVGMHGVTTS
-858 LQYSDGKGNSTSKG
+858 LEYSDGKGNSTSKG

-887 SLVAE
+887 NLVAE

-969 PEITGYYVYSKDE
+969 PAITGYYVYSKDE
-982 SGAYTKVSEKLPAE
+982 SGAYTRVSGKLSAE
-996 ATEYEIKQL
+996 ATEYEIKDL
-1005 DLNGKYTY
+1005 DLKGKYTY
-1013 VVTTVATVDNQD
+1013 VVTTVATVDNKD

-1125 TGVKAV
+1125 TGVKA
-1131 GTDGADGT
+1131 
-1139 NGADGLT
+1139 
-1146 PSIGENGNW
+1146 
-1155 WIGETDTGVKAAGT
+1155 AGT

-1196 DTGVKAAGTDG
+1196 DTGVKAVG
-1207 TNGTNGADGLTP
+1207 
-1219 SIGENGN
+1219 
-1226 WWIGETDTGVKAAGT
+1226 
-1241 DGTNGTNGADGLTP
+1241 
-1255 SIGEN
+1255 
-1260 GNWWI
+1260 
-1265 GATDTGVKA
+1265 
-1274 AATDGADGKDG
+1274 TDGADGKDG

-1377 DQGAQGIQGVQGE
+1377 DQGEQGIQGVQGE
-1390 KGDKGDQGKQGIQ
+1390 KGDKGDQGKQGIQGVQGEKGDKGDQGEQGIQ

-1526 KRKHTTF
+1526 KRKRTTF

>member
-97 GSESALNTF
+97 GSESALKTF
-106 AKNKSGSSGTF
+106 ARNKLGSSGTF

-369 FLAGMLGKLGTWKK
+369 FLAGMLGQLGTWKK

-390 TIDMNAGYLYIGKLS
+390 TIDMKAGYLYIGKLS

-482 ADDGAGSTTRIS
+482 ADDGAGGTTRIS

-516 VFTIALKHAS
+516 VFTIALKHA
-526 NNKSH
+526 NNNESH

-540 NYKDTTVNGEIKE
+540 KYKDTTVNGEIKE
-553 YGTAGGYDC
+553 YGTADGYDC
-562 LVPTDSYVNTDAQN
+562 LVPTDSYVNTNAKN

-716 GTWNDKTVMQTAIP
+716 GTWNDETVMQTAIP

-771 AANWMDG
+771 SANWMDG

-793 LNPDIQASAIS
+793 LNQDIQASPIS

-845 GDDKVGMHGVTTS
+845 GDEKVGMHGVTTS
-858 LQYSDGKGNSTSKG
+858 LEYSDGKGNSTSKG

-947 TRGEGNFDLKLSWTK
+947 TRGEGIFDLKLSWTK

-982 SGAYTKVSEKLPAE
+982 SGAYTKVSEKLSAE
-996 ATEYEIKQL
+996 ATEYEIKDL

-1013 VVTTVATVDNQD
+1013 VVTTVATVDSKD

-1155 WIGETDTGVKAAGT
+1155 WIGTTDTGVKAAGT

-1196 DTGVKAAGTDG
+1196 DTGVKAAG
-1207 TNGTNGADGLTP
+1207 
-1219 SIGENGN
+1219 
-1226 WWIGETDTGVKAAGT
+1226 
-1241 DGTNGTNGADGLTP
+1241 
-1255 SIGEN
+1255 
-1260 GNWWI
+1260 
-1265 GATDTGVKA
+1265 
-1274 AATDGADGKDG
+1274 TDGADGKDG

-1364 GIQGVQGEKGDKG
+1364 GIQGL
-1377 DQGAQGIQGVQGE
+1377 
-1390 KGDKGDQGKQGIQ
+1390 
-1403 GVQGEKGD
+1403 QGEKGD

-1526 KRKHTTF
+1526 KRKYTTF

>member
-33 TTQDPDFSG
+33 TTQGPDFSG

-79 MYLNAWDNKVRQ
+79 MYLNAWDNKVQQ

-97 GSESALNTF
+97 GSESALKTF
-106 AKNKSGSSGTF
+106 ATNKSGSSGTF

-139 HVAFVGVSGQDKKGY
+139 HVAFVGVSGKDKKGY

-167 LSGLVE
+167 LSQLVE

-237 SRRGKSNSLL
+237 SQRGKSNSLL

-293 HRLPNDEAQID
+293 HRLPNDEAKID

-339 GKSGGRDRYEFP
+339 GRSGGRDRYEFP

-369 FLAGMLGKLGTWKK
+369 FLAGMLGQLGTWKN

-390 TIDMNAGYLYIGKLS
+390 TIDMKAGYLYIGKLS

-430 DADDVWQQLA
+430 NADDVWQQLA

-516 VFTIALKHAS
+516 VFTIALKHA
-526 NNKSH
+526 NNNQSH
-531 LLTGYMRGI
+531 LLTGYMWGI
-540 NYKDTTVNGEIKE
+540 NYNDKTVNGEIKE

-562 LVPTDSYVNTDAQN
+562 LVPTDSYVNTNAQN

-701 RTPVFVYEYDIQNAD
+701 RTPVFVYEYDIQKAD

-756 RTNKPTCYLLEKINP
+756 RTNKPTCYLLEEIVP

-845 GDDKVGMHGVTTS
+845 GDEKVGMHGVTTS
-858 LQYSDGKGNSTSKG
+858 LEYSDGKGNSTSKG

-947 TRGEGNFDLKLSWTK
+947 TRGEGIFDLKLSWTK

-969 PEITGYYVYSKDE
+969 PAITGYYVYSKDE
-982 SGAYTKVSEKLPAE
+982 NGAYAKVSEKLSAE
-996 ATEYEIKQL
+996 ATEYEIKNL

-1013 VVTTVATVDNQD
+1013 VVTTVATVDSKD

-1155 WIGETDTGVKAAGT
+1155 WIGA
-1169 DGTNGTNGAD
+1169 
-1179 GLTPSIGEN
+1179 
-1188 GNWWIGET
+1188 
-1196 DTGVKAAGTDG
+1196 
-1207 TNGTNGADGLTP
+1207 
-1219 SIGENGN
+1219 
-1226 WWIGETDTGVKAAGT
+1226 TDTGVKAAGT

-1364 GIQGVQGEKGDKG
+1364 GIQGVQGEKGD
-1377 DQGAQGIQGVQGE
+1377 
-1390 KGDKGDQGKQGIQ
+1390 
-1403 GVQGEKGD
+1403 

>member
-64 YDIGEPFLMVEQNEL
+64 YGIGEPFLMVEQNEL
-79 MYLNAWDNKVRQ
+79 MYLNAWDNRVRQ

-97 GSESALNTF
+97 GSESALKTF
-106 AKNKSGSSGTF
+106 ATNKSGSSGTF

-139 HVAFVGVSGQDKKGY
+139 HVAFVGVGQDKKGY

-162 GTDSD
+162 GTGSD
-167 LSGLVE
+167 RSGLVE

-180 FDASAFKVP
+180 FDESAFKVP

-213 VYTPE
+213 VYTPKQTPRNQA
-218 SYNAGGCQIQQWDY
+218 SGCQIQEWDY
-232 DGDSL
+232 DGSNKAL
-237 SRRGKSNSLL
+237 SKRGEGNSLL

-257 DVERSEGNQRR
+257 DVEDSEGNQRR

-293 HRLPNDEAQID
+293 HRLPKDEAKID

-339 GKSGGRDRYEFP
+339 GRSGGRDRYEFP

-516 VFTIALKHAS
+516 VFTIALKHA
-526 NNKSH
+526 NNNESH

-540 NYKDTTVNGEIKE
+540 NYKDTTVNSEIKE

-562 LVPTDSYVNTDAQN
+562 LVPTDSYVNTNAKN

-652 YSTEFKFLGGEASIE
+652 YSTEFSFLGGKASIE

-701 RTPVFVYEYDIQNAD
+701 RTPVFVYEYDIQKAD

-756 RTNKPTCYLLEKINP
+756 RKDKPTCYLLEKIDP

-778 NEGDPYRYNHDGWDA
+778 NEGDPYRYNHDGWGA
-793 LNPDIQASAIS
+793 LNPDIQASSIS

-845 GDDKVGMHGVTTS
+845 GNEDVATHGVTTS
-858 LQYSDGKGNSTSKG
+858 LEYSDGKGNSTSKG

-969 PEITGYYVYSKDE
+969 PAITGYYVYSKDE
-982 SGAYTKVSEKLPAE
+982 SGAYTRVSGKLSAE
-996 ATEYEIKQL
+996 ATEYEIKDL
-1005 DLNGKYTY
+1005 DLKGKYTY
-1013 VVTTVATVDNQD
+1013 VVTTVATVDNKD

-1139 NGADGLT
+1139 NGTDGLT

-1155 WIGETDTGVKAAGT
+1155 WIGT
-1169 DGTNGTNGAD
+1169 
-1179 GLTPSIGEN
+1179 
-1188 GNWWIGET
+1188 
-1196 DTGVKAAGTDG
+1196 
-1207 TNGTNGADGLTP
+1207 
-1219 SIGENGN
+1219 
-1226 WWIGETDTGVKAAGT
+1226 TDTGVKAAGT

-1364 GIQGVQGEKGDKG
+1364 GIQGVQGEKGD
-1377 DQGAQGIQGVQGE
+1377 
-1390 KGDKGDQGKQGIQ
+1390 
-1403 GVQGEKGD
+1403 

>member
-33 TTQDPDFSG
+33 TTQGPDFSG

-64 YDIGEPFLMVEQNEL
+64 YDVGMPFLMVEQNEL
-79 MYLNAWDNKVRQ
+79 MYLNVWGNQVRQ
-91 ASYFSM
+91 ASYFDM
-97 GSESALNTF
+97 GTESSLPTF
-106 AKNKSGSSGTF
+106 ARKKSGANGTF
-117 SNPNYK
+117 SVDTYA
-123 LMQAV
+123 LMEAV
-128 SFDPTGSGRRD
+128 AFDPTGSGRKD
-139 HVAFVGVSGQDKKGY
+139 HVAFVGISNKRGY
-154 MWVIDTTK
+154 LWVIDTRQEA
-162 GTDSD
+162 GSD
-167 LSGLVE
+167 RSGPVD
-173 IGDFSYM
+173 IGDFTYM
-180 FDASAFKVP
+180 YDGNSFKVP
-189 TYSNRSFLNIVA
+189 TYANRSFLNIVA

-232 DGDSL
+232 NGGGL
-237 SRRGKSNSLL
+237 TRRGKSNSLL
-247 MGYYN
+247 MSYYN
-252 DHPWY
+252 EHPWY
-257 DVERSEGNQRR
+257 DVENSGGNQRR

-293 HRLPNDEAQID
+293 HRLPNDQAKVD
-304 YYRPVVKIVYGT
+304 YYLPELQIVYGS
-316 KGDTGSSIVTK
+316 KDGGAIVTK
-327 SAAQSEE
+327 SAAQKEI
-334 FYTSK
+334 FCAYM
-339 GKSGGRDRYEFP
+339 GMSGGRARYEFP
-351 VGASL
+351 VAASL
-356 TCGDFDGDGDVDL
+356 TCGDLDGDGDVDL
-369 FLAGMLGKLGTWKK
+369 FLAGMLGKFGTWKK
-383 NNQQVNE
+383 DASMVNE
-390 TIDMNAGYLYIGKLS
+390 TITMYAPYMYVGKMTNVGGTFAKS
-405 NSGNG
+405 TNG
-410 FVKTTNQT
+410 T
-418 IESNGWTDGGYH
+418 IRSNGWTYGGYH
-430 DADDVWQQLA
+430 DADDVWQRLA
-440 VESVAINGKGRGAK
+440 VEAVAVNGRGRGAK
-454 ELVFL
+454 ELVFVN
-459 SGTLYDA
+459 GTLYDV

-472 AVYTGDYFKS
+472 AVYTGGYFGS
-482 ADDGAGSTTRIS
+482 SDDGASSTTRIS

-508 NTAGREQV
+508 NKAGREQV
-516 VFTIALKHAS
+516 VFTIALKHK
-526 NNKSH
+526 NNNESH

-540 NYKDTTVNGEIKE
+540 NYNDKTVNGEIKE

-562 LVPTDSYVNTDAQN
+562 LVPTDSYVNTNAQN

-606 DVKAVLQAAPYFDEV
+606 DVKAVLQAGPYFKDI

-652 YSTEFKFLGGEASIE
+652 YSTEFNFLGGKASIE

-701 RTPVFVYEYDIQNAD
+701 RTPVFVYEYDIQKAD

-756 RTNKPTCYLLEKINP
+756 RKDKPTCYLLEKIDP

-778 NEGDPYRYNHDGWDA
+778 NEGDPYRYNHDGWGA
-793 LNPDIQASAIS
+793 LNPDIQASSIS

-845 GDDKVGMHGVTTS
+845 GNEDVATHGVTTS
-858 LQYSDGKGNSTSKG
+858 LEYSDGKGNSTSKG

-969 PEITGYYVYSKDE
+969 PAITGYYVYSKDE
-982 SGAYTKVSEKLPAE
+982 SGAYTRVSGKLSAE
-996 ATEYEIKQL
+996 ATEYEIKDL
-1005 DLNGKYTY
+1005 DLKGKYTY
-1013 VVTTVATVDNQD
+1013 VVTTVATVDNKD

-1139 NGADGLT
+1139 NGTDGLT

-1155 WIGETDTGVKAAGT
+1155 WIGTTDTGVKAAGT

-1188 GNWWIGET
+1188 GNWWIGT
-1196 DTGVKAAGTDG
+1196 
-1207 TNGTNGADGLTP
+1207 
-1219 SIGENGN
+1219 
-1226 WWIGETDTGVKAAGT
+1226 TDTGVKAAGT

-1364 GIQGVQGEKGDKG
+1364 GIQGVQGEKGD
-1377 DQGAQGIQGVQGE
+1377 
-1390 KGDKGDQGKQGIQ
+1390 
-1403 GVQGEKGD
+1403 

>member
-33 TTQDPDFSG
+33 TTQGPDFSG

-106 AKNKSGSSGTF
+106 AKSKSGSSGTF

-139 HVAFVGVSGQDKKGY
+139 HVAFVGVGQDKKGY

-167 LSGLVE
+167 RSQLVA

-180 FDASAFKVP
+180 FDANAFEVP
-189 TYSNRSFLNIVA
+189 TYANRSFLNIVA

-218 SYNAGGCQIQQWDY
+218 SYKAGGCQIQQWDY
-232 DGDSL
+232 DGGSL
-237 SRRGKSNSLL
+237 SQRGKSNSLL

-257 DVERSEGNQRR
+257 DKEDSEGNQRR

-293 HRLPNDEAQID
+293 HRLPKDEAQID

-316 KGDTGSSIVTK
+316 KGDTSSIVTK

-339 GKSGGRDRYEFP
+339 GRSGGRDRYEFP

-356 TCGDFDGDGDVDL
+356 ICGDFDGDGDVDL
-369 FLAGMLGKLGTWKK
+369 FLAGMLGQLGTWKK
-383 NNQQVNE
+383 NNQQVNG
-390 TIDMNAGYLYIGKLS
+390 TIDMKAGYLYIGKLS

-482 ADDGAGSTTRIS
+482 ADDGAGSTTSIS

-508 NTAGREQV
+508 NKAGREQV
-516 VFTIALKHAS
+516 VFTIALKHA
-526 NNKSH
+526 NNSQSH
-531 LLTGYMRGI
+531 LLTGYMRGK

-562 LVPTDSYVNTDAQN
+562 LVPTDSYVNTNAQN

-652 YSTEFKFLGGEASIE
+652 YSTEFNFLGGKASIE

-756 RTNKPTCYLLEKINP
+756 RKDKPTCYLLEKIDP

-778 NEGDPYRYNHDGWDA
+778 NEGDPYRYNHDGWGT
-793 LNPDIQASAIS
+793 LNPDIKASAIS

-845 GDDKVGMHGVTTS
+845 GSDKVGMHGVTTS

-947 TRGEGNFDLKLSWTK
+947 TRGEGIFDLKLSWTK
-962 PDCENGH
+962 PDRENGH

-982 SGAYTKVSEKLPAE
+982 SGAYTKVSEKLSAE
-996 ATEYEIKQL
+996 ATEYEIKNL
-1005 DLNGKYTY
+1005 DLNSKYTY
-1013 VVTTVATVDNQD
+1013 VVTTVATVDSKD

-1188 GNWWIGET
+1188 GNWWIGTT
-1196 DTGVKAAGTDG
+1196 DTGVKAAG
-1207 TNGTNGADGLTP
+1207 
-1219 SIGENGN
+1219 
-1226 WWIGETDTGVKAAGT
+1226 
-1241 DGTNGTNGADGLTP
+1241 
-1255 SIGEN
+1255 
-1260 GNWWI
+1260 
-1265 GATDTGVKA
+1265 
-1274 AATDGADGKDG
+1274 TDGADGKDG

-1297 QLKIGDDNLWYV
+1297 QLKIGDDNLWYI

-1336 KGDKGDQGEQ
+1336 KGDKGDQGE
-1346 GIQGVQGEKGDK
+1346 
-1358 GDQGEQ
+1358 
-1364 GIQGVQGEKGDKG
+1364 
-1377 DQGAQGIQGVQGE
+1377 
-1390 KGDKGDQGKQGIQ
+1390 QGIQ

-1484 SAVANKEAN
+1484 STVANKEAN

-1526 KRKHTTF
+1526 KRKRTTF

>member
-79 MYLNAWDNKVRQ
+79 MYLNAWDNTVRQ

-97 GSESALNTF
+97 GSESALKTF

-123 LMQAV
+123 LMQAM

-167 LSGLVE
+167 CSRLVE

-232 DGDSL
+232 DGGRL
-237 SRRGKSNSLL
+237 SQRGKSNSLL

-339 GKSGGRDRYEFP
+339 GRSGGRDRYEFP

-369 FLAGMLGKLGTWKK
+369 FLAGMLGKLGTWKQ

-410 FVKTTNQT
+410 FVKTTNQA

-430 DADDVWQQLA
+430 NADDVWQQLA

-516 VFTIALKHAS
+516 VFTIALKHA
-526 NNKSH
+526 NNNQSH

-562 LVPTDSYVNTDAQN
+562 LVPTDSYVNTNAQN

-701 RTPVFVYEYDIQNAD
+701 RTPVFVYEYDIQKAD
-716 GTWNDKTVMQTAIP
+716 GTWNNKTVMQTAIP

-756 RTNKPTCYLLEKINP
+756 RTNKPTCYLLEKIDP
-771 AANWMDG
+771 AANWMNG

-845 GDDKVGMHGVTTS
+845 GDEKVGMHGVTTS
-858 LQYSDGKGNSTSKG
+858 LEYSDGKGNSTSKG

-933 SSPPRAI
+933 SSPPQAI

-982 SGAYTKVSEKLPAE
+982 SGAYTKVSKKLSAE

-1013 VVTTVATVDNQD
+1013 VVTTVATVDNMD

-1125 TGVKAV
+1125 TGVKAA
-1131 GTDGADGT
+1131 GTDGAD
-1139 NGADGLT
+1139 
-1146 PSIGENGNW
+1146 
-1155 WIGETDTGVKAAGT
+1155 
-1169 DGTNGTNGAD
+1169 
-1179 GLTPSIGEN
+1179 
-1188 GNWWIGET
+1188 
-1196 DTGVKAAGTDG
+1196 
-1207 TNGTNGADGLTP
+1207 
-1219 SIGENGN
+1219 
-1226 WWIGETDTGVKAAGT
+1226 
-1241 DGTNGTNGADGLTP
+1241 GTNGADGLTP

-1297 QLKIGDDNLWYV
+1297 QLKIGNDNLWYV

-1336 KGDKGDQGEQ
+1336 KGDKGDQGE
-1346 GIQGVQGEKGDK
+1346 
-1358 GDQGEQ
+1358 
-1364 GIQGVQGEKGDKG
+1364 
-1377 DQGAQGIQGVQGE
+1377 
-1390 KGDKGDQGKQGIQ
+1390 QGIQ

-1526 KRKHTTF
+1526 KRKYTTF

>member
-16 SVILMAACFPL
+16 SAILMAACFPL

-33 TTQDPDFSG
+33 TTQGPDFSG

-64 YDIGEPFLMVEQNEL
+64 YDVGMPFLMVEQNEL
-79 MYLNAWDNKVRQ
+79 MYLNVWGNQVRQ
-91 ASYFSM
+91 ASYFDM
-97 GSESALNTF
+97 GTESSLPTF
-106 AKNKSGSSGTF
+106 ARKKSGANGTF
-117 SNPNYK
+117 SVDTYA
-123 LMQAV
+123 LMEAV
-128 SFDPTGSGRRD
+128 AFDPTGSGRKD
-139 HVAFVGVSGQDKKGY
+139 HVAFVGISNKRGY
-154 MWVIDTTK
+154 LWVIDTRQEA
-162 GTDSD
+162 GSD
-167 LSGLVE
+167 RSGPVD
-173 IGDFSYM
+173 IGDFTYM
-180 FDASAFKVP
+180 YDGNSFKVP
-189 TYSNRSFLNIVA
+189 TYANRSFLNIVA

-293 HRLPNDEAQID
+293 HRLPNDEAKID

-339 GKSGGRDRYEFP
+339 GRSGGRDRYEFP

-369 FLAGMLGKLGTWKK
+369 FLAGMLGQLGTWKN

-390 TIDMNAGYLYIGKLS
+390 TIDMKAGYLYIGKLS

-430 DADDVWQQLA
+430 NADDVWQQLA

-516 VFTIALKHAS
+516 VFTIALKHA
-526 NNKSH
+526 NNNQSH

-540 NYKDTTVNGEIKE
+540 NYNDKTVNGEIKE

-562 LVPTDSYVNTDAQN
+562 LVPTDSYVNTNAQN

-701 RTPVFVYEYDIQNAD
+701 RTPVFVYEYDIQKAD

-756 RTNKPTCYLLEKINP
+756 RTNKPTCYLLEEIVP

-845 GDDKVGMHGVTTS
+845 GDEKVGMHGVTTS
-858 LQYSDGKGNSTSKG
+858 LEYSDGKGNSTSKG

-947 TRGEGNFDLKLSWTK
+947 TRGEGIFDLKLSWTK

-969 PEITGYYVYSKDE
+969 PAITGYYVYSKDE
-982 SGAYTKVSEKLPAE
+982 NGAYTKVSEKLSAE
-996 ATEYEIKQL
+996 ATEYEIKNL

-1013 VVTTVATVDNQD
+1013 VVTTVATVDSKD

-1155 WIGETDTGVKAAGT
+1155 WIGATDTGVKAAGT

-1188 GNWWIGET
+1188 GNWWIGT
-1196 DTGVKAAGTDG
+1196 
-1207 TNGTNGADGLTP
+1207 
-1219 SIGENGN
+1219 
-1226 WWIGETDTGVKAAGT
+1226 
-1241 DGTNGTNGADGLTP
+1241 
-1255 SIGEN
+1255 
-1260 GNWWI
+1260 
-1265 GATDTGVKA
+1265 TDTGVKA

-1325 GEMGATGAQGE
+1325 GEMGATGAKGEQGIQGVQGE

-1377 DQGAQGIQGVQGE
+1377 DQGE
-1390 KGDKGDQGKQGIQ
+1390 QGIQ

-1436 GQNGQDGKDGQDGT
+1436 GQNGQDGKDGQDGA

-1526 KRKHTTF
+1526 KRKKTTF

>member
-97 GSESALNTF
+97 GSESALDTF

-139 HVAFVGVSGQDKKGY
+139 HVAFVGVSGQNKKGY

-162 GTDSD
+162 GTGSD
-167 LSGLVE
+167 CSQQVE

-180 FDASAFKVP
+180 FDKSDFEVP
-189 TYSNRSFLNIVA
+189 TYSNRSFFNIVA

-213 VYTPE
+213 VYTPKQTPRNQA
-218 SYNAGGCQIQQWDY
+218 SGCQIQEWDY
-232 DGDSL
+232 DGSNKAL
-237 SRRGKSNSLL
+237 SQRGEGNSLL

-257 DVERSEGNQRR
+257 DVEDSEGNQRR

-293 HRLPNDEAQID
+293 HRLPNDEAKID

-339 GKSGGRDRYEFP
+339 GRSGGRDRYEFP

-369 FLAGMLGKLGTWKK
+369 FLAGMLGQLGTWKN

-390 TIDMNAGYLYIGKLS
+390 TIDMKAGYLYIGKLS

-516 VFTIALKHAS
+516 VFTIALKHK
-526 NNKSH
+526 NNNESH

-540 NYKDTTVNGEIKE
+540 NYNDQTVNGEIKE

-562 LVPTDSYVNTDAQN
+562 LVPTDSYVNTNAQN

-652 YSTEFKFLGGEASIE
+652 YSTEFNFLGGKASIE

-701 RTPVFVYEYDIQNAD
+701 RTPVFVYEYDIQNAN

-756 RTNKPTCYLLEKINP
+756 RTEKPTCYLLEQINP

-778 NEGDPYRYNHDGWDA
+778 NEGDPYRYNHDGWGA

-845 GDDKVGMHGVTTS
+845 GNENVGMYGVTTS
-858 LQYSDGKGNSTSKG
+858 LEYSDGKGNSTSKG

-947 TRGEGNFDLKLSWTK
+947 TRGEGIFDLKLSWTK

-982 SGAYTKVSEKLPAE
+982 SGTYTKVSEKLSAE

-1013 VVTTVATVDNQD
+1013 VVTTVATVDSKD

-1131 GTDGADGT
+1131 GTDGAD
-1139 NGADGLT
+1139 
-1146 PSIGENGNW
+1146 
-1155 WIGETDTGVKAAGT
+1155 
-1169 DGTNGTNGAD
+1169 
-1179 GLTPSIGEN
+1179 
-1188 GNWWIGET
+1188 
-1196 DTGVKAAGTDG
+1196 
-1207 TNGTNGADGLTP
+1207 GTNGADGLTP

-1377 DQGAQGIQGVQGE
+1377 DQGE
-1390 KGDKGDQGKQGIQ
+1390 QGIQ

-1526 KRKHTTF
+1526 KRKRTTF

>member
-139 HVAFVGVSGQDKKGY
+139 HVAFVGVGQNKKGY

-162 GTDSD
+162 GTGSD
-167 LSGLVE
+167 CSQQVE

-180 FDASAFKVP
+180 FDKSDFEVP
-189 TYSNRSFLNIVA
+189 TYSNRSFFNIVA

-213 VYTPE
+213 VYTPKQTPRNQA
-218 SYNAGGCQIQQWDY
+218 SGCQIQEWDY
-232 DGDSL
+232 DGSNKAL
-237 SRRGKSNSLL
+237 SQRGEGNSLL

-257 DVERSEGNQRR
+257 DVEDSEGNQRR

-293 HRLPNDEAQID
+293 HRLPKNDAQID

-316 KGDTGSSIVTK
+316 KGDTGNSIVTK

-339 GKSGGRDRYEFP
+339 GRSGGRDRYEFP

-369 FLAGMLGKLGTWKK
+369 FLAGMLGQLGTWKN

-390 TIDMNAGYLYIGKLS
+390 TIDMKAGYLYIGKLS

-516 VFTIALKHAS
+516 VFTIALKHK
-526 NNKSH
+526 NNNESH

-562 LVPTDSYVNTDAQN
+562 LVPTNSYVNTNAKN

-652 YSTEFKFLGGEASIE
+652 YSTEFNFLGGKASIE

-756 RTNKPTCYLLEKINP
+756 RTNKPTCYLLEQIDP

-793 LNPDIQASAIS
+793 LNSDIQASAIS

-845 GDDKVGMHGVTTS
+845 GSDKVGMHGVTTS

-969 PEITGYYVYSKDE
+969 PEITGYYVYIKDE
-982 SGAYTKVSEKLPAE
+982 SGAYTKVSEKLSAE
-996 ATEYEIKQL
+996 ATEYEIERL

-1013 VVTTVATVDNQD
+1013 VVTTVATVDSKD

-1084 IGFTDTKVKAAGTDG
+1084 IGATDTKVKAAGTDG

-1125 TGVKAV
+1125 TYVKAV
-1131 GTDGADGT
+1131 G
-1139 NGADGLT
+1139 
-1146 PSIGENGNW
+1146 
-1155 WIGETDTGVKAAGT
+1155 
-1169 DGTNGTNGAD
+1169 
-1179 GLTPSIGEN
+1179 
-1188 GNWWIGET
+1188 
-1196 DTGVKAAGTDG
+1196 
-1207 TNGTNGADGLTP
+1207 
-1219 SIGENGN
+1219 
-1226 WWIGETDTGVKAAGT
+1226 
-1241 DGTNGTNGADGLTP
+1241 
-1255 SIGEN
+1255 
-1260 GNWWI
+1260 
-1265 GATDTGVKA
+1265 
-1274 AATDGADGKDG
+1274 TDGADGKDG

-1346 GIQGVQGEKGDK
+1346 GIQGVQGEKGDQGEQGIQGVQGEK
-1358 GDQGEQ
+1358 GDRGDQGEQ

-1377 DQGAQGIQGVQGE
+1377 DQGE
-1390 KGDKGDQGKQGIQ
+1390 QGIQ

-1526 KRKHTTF
+1526 KRKRTTF

>member
-139 HVAFVGVSGQDKKGY
+139 HVAFVGVSGQNKKGY

-162 GTDSD
+162 GTGSD
-167 LSGLVE
+167 CSQQVE

-180 FDASAFKVP
+180 FDKSVFEVP
-189 TYSNRSFLNIVA
+189 TYSNRSFFNIVA

-213 VYTPE
+213 VYTPKQTPRNQA
-218 SYNAGGCQIQQWDY
+218 SGCQIQEWDY
-232 DGDSL
+232 DGSNKAL
-237 SRRGKSNSLL
+237 SQRGEGNSLL

-257 DVERSEGNQRR
+257 DVEDSEGNQRR

-293 HRLPNDEAQID
+293 HRLPNDEAKID

-410 FVKTTNQT
+410 FVKTTNQA

-459 SGTLYDA
+459 SGTLYDT

-482 ADDGAGSTTRIS
+482 ADDGAGSTTSIS

-508 NTAGREQV
+508 NKAGREQV
-516 VFTIALKHAS
+516 VFTIALKHA
-526 NNKSH
+526 NNTQSH
-531 LLTGYMRGI
+531 LLTGYMRGKSY
-540 NYKDTTVNGEIKE
+540 NDKTVNGEIKE

-562 LVPTDSYVNTDAQN
+562 LVPTDSYVNTNAQN

-652 YSTEFKFLGGEASIE
+652 YSTEFNFLGGKASIE

-701 RTPVFVYEYDIQNAD
+701 RTPVFVYEYDIQKAD

-756 RTNKPTCYLLEKINP
+756 RKDKPTCYLLGQIDP

-778 NEGDPYRYNHDGWDA
+778 NEGDPYRYNHDGWGT

-845 GDDKVGMHGVTTS
+845 GSDKVGMHGVTTS
-858 LQYSDGKGNSTSKG
+858 LEYSDGKGNSTSKG

-947 TRGEGNFDLKLSWTK
+947 TRGEGIFGLKLSWTK

-982 SGAYTKVSEKLPAE
+982 SGAYTRVSGKLSAE
-996 ATEYEIKQL
+996 ATEYEIKNL
-1005 DLNGKYTY
+1005 DLKGKYTY
-1013 VVTTVATVDNQD
+1013 VVTTVATVDSKD

-1188 GNWWIGET
+1188 GNWWIG
-1196 DTGVKAAGTDG
+1196 
-1207 TNGTNGADGLTP
+1207 
-1219 SIGENGN
+1219 
-1226 WWIGETDTGVKAAGT
+1226 
-1241 DGTNGTNGADGLTP
+1241 
-1255 SIGEN
+1255 
-1260 GNWWI
+1260 
-1265 GATDTGVKA
+1265 ATDTGVKA

-1346 GIQGVQGEKGDK
+1346 GIQGVQGEKGDQGEQGIQGVQGEKGDK

-1377 DQGAQGIQGVQGE
+1377 DQGE
-1390 KGDKGDQGKQGIQ
+1390 QGIQ

-1436 GQNGQDGKDGQDGT
+1436 GQNGQDGKDGQDGA

-1526 KRKHTTF
+1526 KRKYKTF

>member
-106 AKNKSGSSGTF
+106 ARNKSGSSGTF

-139 HVAFVGVSGQDKKGY
+139 HVAFVGVSGQNKKGY

-162 GTDSD
+162 GTGSD
-167 LSGLVE
+167 CSQQVE

-180 FDASAFKVP
+180 FDKSDFEVP
-189 TYSNRSFLNIVA
+189 TYSNRSFFNIVA

-213 VYTPE
+213 VYTPKQTPRNQA
-218 SYNAGGCQIQQWDY
+218 SGCQIQEWDY
-232 DGDSL
+232 DGSNKAL
-237 SRRGKSNSLL
+237 SQRGEGNSLL

-257 DVERSEGNQRR
+257 DVEDSEGNQRR

-293 HRLPNDEAQID
+293 HRLPSDEAQID

-516 VFTIALKHAS
+516 VFTIALKHK
-526 NNKSH
+526 NNNESH

-562 LVPTDSYVNTDAQN
+562 LVPTDSYVNTDAKN

-756 RTNKPTCYLLEKINP
+756 RTNKPTCYLLEQIDP

-778 NEGDPYRYNHDGWDA
+778 NEGDPYRYNHDDWNA

-1052 GGTDTGVKAAGDDGK
+1052 GGTDTGVKAAGDNGK

-1155 WIGETDTGVKAAGT
+1155 WIGATDTGVKAAGT

-1196 DTGVKAAGTDG
+1196 DTGVKAAG
-1207 TNGTNGADGLTP
+1207 
-1219 SIGENGN
+1219 
-1226 WWIGETDTGVKAAGT
+1226 
-1241 DGTNGTNGADGLTP
+1241 
-1255 SIGEN
+1255 
-1260 GNWWI
+1260 
-1265 GATDTGVKA
+1265 
-1274 AATDGADGKDG
+1274 TDGADGKDG

-1336 KGDKGDQGEQ
+1336 KGDKGDQGEKGDKGDQGEQ

-1377 DQGAQGIQGVQGE
+1377 DQGE
-1390 KGDKGDQGKQGIQ
+1390 QGIQ

-1526 KRKHTTF
+1526 KRKRTTF

>member
-33 TTQDPDFSG
+33 TTQGPDFSG

-91 ASYFSM
+91 AYYFSM

-139 HVAFVGVSGQDKKGY
+139 HVAFVGVSGQNKKGY

-162 GTDSD
+162 GTGSD
-167 LSGLVE
+167 CSQQVE

-180 FDASAFKVP
+180 FDKSDFEVP
-189 TYSNRSFLNIVA
+189 TYSNRSFFNIVA

-213 VYTPE
+213 VYTPKQTPRNQA
-218 SYNAGGCQIQQWDY
+218 SGCQIQEWDY
-232 DGDSL
+232 DGSNKAL
-237 SRRGKSNSLL
+237 SQRGEGNSLL

-257 DVERSEGNQRR
+257 DVEDSEGNQRR

-293 HRLPNDEAQID
+293 HRLPKDEAQID

-516 VFTIALKHAS
+516 VFTIALKHAT
-526 NNKSH
+526 NNQSH

-540 NYKDTTVNGEIKE
+540 NYNDKTVNGEIKE

-562 LVPTDSYVNTDAQN
+562 LVPTDSYVNTNAQN

-652 YSTEFKFLGGEASIE
+652 YSTEFNFLGGKASIE

-756 RTNKPTCYLLEKINP
+756 RTNKPTCYLLEKIVP

-778 NEGDPYRYNHDGWDA
+778 NEGDPYRYNHDDWNA

-845 GDDKVGMHGVTTS
+845 GSDKVGMHGVTTS
-858 LQYSDGKGNSTSKG
+858 LEYSDGKGNSTSKG

-947 TRGEGNFDLKLSWTK
+947 TRGEGFFDLKLSWTK

-982 SGAYTKVSEKLPAE
+982 SGAYTKVSGKLSAE
-996 ATEYEIKQL
+996 ATEYEIKNL
-1005 DLNGKYTY
+1005 DLNSKYTY
-1013 VVTTVATVDNQD
+1013 VVTTVATVDSKD

-1125 TGVKAV
+1125 TGVKA
-1131 GTDGADGT
+1131 
-1139 NGADGLT
+1139 
-1146 PSIGENGNW
+1146 
-1155 WIGETDTGVKAAGT
+1155 AGT

-1196 DTGVKAAGTDG
+1196 DTGVKAAG
-1207 TNGTNGADGLTP
+1207 
-1219 SIGENGN
+1219 
-1226 WWIGETDTGVKAAGT
+1226 
-1241 DGTNGTNGADGLTP
+1241 
-1255 SIGEN
+1255 
-1260 GNWWI
+1260 
-1265 GATDTGVKA
+1265 
-1274 AATDGADGKDG
+1274 TDGADGKDG

-1346 GIQGVQGEKGDK
+1346 GIQGAQGEKGDK

-1377 DQGAQGIQGVQGE
+1377 DQGE
-1390 KGDKGDQGKQGIQ
+1390 QGIQ

>member
-79 MYLNAWDNKVRQ
+79 MYLNAWDNNVRQ

-97 GSESALNTF
+97 GSESALKTF

-167 LSGLVE
+167 CSQLVE
-173 IGDFSYM
+173 IGNFSYM
-180 FDASAFKVP
+180 FDESAFKVP

-201 GDFDGDGKESIV
+201 GDFNGDGKESIV

-218 SYNAGGCQIQQWDY
+218 SCNAGGCQIQQWDY

-237 SRRGKSNSLL
+237 SQRGKSNSLL

-257 DVERSEGNQRR
+257 DVEDSEGNQRR

-293 HRLPNDEAQID
+293 HRLPNNDAKID

-339 GKSGGRDRYEFP
+339 GRSGGRDRYEFP

-369 FLAGMLGKLGTWKK
+369 FLAGMLGQLGTWKK

-390 TIDMNAGYLYIGKLS
+390 TIDMKAGYLYIGKLS

-430 DADDVWQQLA
+430 NADDVWQQLA

-472 AVYTGDYFKS
+472 AVYTGNYFKS
-482 ADDGAGSTTRIS
+482 ADDGVGSTTRIS

-516 VFTIALKHAS
+516 VFTIALKHA
-526 NNKSH
+526 NNNQSH

-540 NYKDTTVNGEIKE
+540 NYNDKTVNGEIKE

-562 LVPTDSYVNTDAQN
+562 LVPTDSYVNTNAQN

-652 YSTEFKFLGGEASIE
+652 YSTEFSFLGGKASIE

-701 RTPVFVYEYDIQNAD
+701 RTPVFVYEYDIQKAD

-756 RTNKPTCYLLEKINP
+756 HKEKPTCYLLEQIDP
-771 AANWMDG
+771 ATNWMDG

-845 GDDKVGMHGVTTS
+845 GNEEVATHGVTTS
-858 LQYSDGKGNSTSKG
+858 LEYSDGKGNSTSKG

-900 AYRFHWTLGQWQRH
+900 AYRFHWALGQWQRH

-947 TRGEGNFDLKLSWTK
+947 TRGEGIFDLKLSWTK
-962 PDCENGH
+962 PDCKNGH

-982 SGAYTKVSEKLPAE
+982 SGAYTKVSEKLSAE
-996 ATEYEIKQL
+996 ATEYEIKNL

-1013 VVTTVATVDNQD
+1013 VVTTVATVDSKD

-1155 WIGETDTGVKAAGT
+1155 WIGT
-1169 DGTNGTNGAD
+1169 
-1179 GLTPSIGEN
+1179 
-1188 GNWWIGET
+1188 
-1196 DTGVKAAGTDG
+1196 
-1207 TNGTNGADGLTP
+1207 
-1219 SIGENGN
+1219 
-1226 WWIGETDTGVKAAGT
+1226 
-1241 DGTNGTNGADGLTP
+1241 
-1255 SIGEN
+1255 
-1260 GNWWI
+1260 
-1265 GATDTGVKA
+1265 TDTGVKA

-1346 GIQGVQGEKGDK
+1346 GIQGVQGEKGD
-1358 GDQGEQ
+1358 QGEQ

-1377 DQGAQGIQGVQGE
+1377 DQGEQGIQG
-1390 KGDKGDQGKQGIQ
+1390 D
-1403 GVQGEKGD
+1403 QGEKGD

-1526 KRKHTTF
+1526 KRKYTTF

>member
-79 MYLNAWDNKVRQ
+79 MYLNAWDNNVRQ

-97 GSESALNTF
+97 GSESALKTF

-167 LSGLVE
+167 CSQLVE
-173 IGDFSYM
+173 IGNFSYM
-180 FDASAFKVP
+180 FDESAFKVP

-201 GDFDGDGKESIV
+201 GDFNGDGKESIV

-218 SYNAGGCQIQQWDY
+218 SCNAGGCQIQQWDY

-237 SRRGKSNSLL
+237 SQRGKSNSLL

-257 DVERSEGNQRR
+257 DVEDSEGNQRR

-293 HRLPNDEAQID
+293 HRLPNNDAKID

-339 GKSGGRDRYEFP
+339 GRSGGRDRYEFP

-369 FLAGMLGKLGTWKK
+369 FLAGMLGQLGTWKK

-390 TIDMNAGYLYIGKLS
+390 TIDMKAGYLYIGKLS

-430 DADDVWQQLA
+430 NADDVWQQLA

-472 AVYTGDYFKS
+472 AVYTGNYFKS
-482 ADDGAGSTTRIS
+482 ADDGVGSTTRIS

-516 VFTIALKHAS
+516 VFTIALKHA
-526 NNKSH
+526 NNNQSH

-540 NYKDTTVNGEIKE
+540 NYNDKTVNGEIKE

-562 LVPTDSYVNTDAQN
+562 LVPTDSYVNTNAQN

-652 YSTEFKFLGGEASIE
+652 YSTEFSFLGGKASIE

-701 RTPVFVYEYDIQNAD
+701 RTPVFVYEYDIQKAD

-756 RTNKPTCYLLEKINP
+756 HKEKPTCYLLEQIDP
-771 AANWMDG
+771 ATNWMDG

-825 TTTKSVEMS
+825 TTTKSVELS

-845 GDDKVGMHGVTTS
+845 GNEEVATHGVTTS
-858 LQYSDGKGNSTSKG
+858 LEYSDGKGNSTSKG

-900 AYRFHWTLGQWQRH
+900 AYRFHWALGQWQRH

-947 TRGEGNFDLKLSWTK
+947 TRGEGIFDLKLSWTK
-962 PDCENGH
+962 PDCKNGH

-982 SGAYTKVSEKLPAE
+982 SGAYTKVSEKLSAE
-996 ATEYEIKQL
+996 ATEYEIKNL

-1013 VVTTVATVDNQD
+1013 VVTTVATVDSKD

-1155 WIGETDTGVKAAGT
+1155 WIGATDTGVKAAGT

-1188 GNWWIGET
+1188 GNWWIGT
-1196 DTGVKAAGTDG
+1196 
-1207 TNGTNGADGLTP
+1207 
-1219 SIGENGN
+1219 
-1226 WWIGETDTGVKAAGT
+1226 
-1241 DGTNGTNGADGLTP
+1241 
-1255 SIGEN
+1255 
-1260 GNWWI
+1260 
-1265 GATDTGVKA
+1265 TDTGVKA

-1346 GIQGVQGEKGDK
+1346 GIQGD
-1358 GDQGEQ
+1358 
-1364 GIQGVQGEKGDKG
+1364 
-1377 DQGAQGIQGVQGE
+1377 
-1390 KGDKGDQGKQGIQ
+1390 
-1403 GVQGEKGD
+1403 QGEKGD

-1526 KRKHTTF
+1526 KRKYTTF

>member
-139 HVAFVGVSGQDKKGY
+139 HVAFVGVSGQNKKGY

-162 GTDSD
+162 GTGSD
-167 LSGLVE
+167 CSQQVE

-180 FDASAFKVP
+180 FDKSDFEVP
-189 TYSNRSFLNIVA
+189 TYSNRSFFNIVA

-213 VYTPE
+213 VYTPKQTPRNQA
-218 SYNAGGCQIQQWDY
+218 SGCQIQEWDY
-232 DGDSL
+232 DGSNKAL
-237 SRRGKSNSLL
+237 SQRGEGNSLL

-257 DVERSEGNQRR
+257 DVEDSEGNQRR

-293 HRLPNDEAQID
+293 HRLPKNDAQID

-339 GKSGGRDRYEFP
+339 GRSGGRDRYEFP

-369 FLAGMLGKLGTWKK
+369 FLAGMLGQLGTWKK

-390 TIDMNAGYLYIGKLS
+390 TIDMKAGYLYIGKLS

-482 ADDGAGSTTRIS
+482 ADDGAGSTTSIS

-508 NTAGREQV
+508 NKAGREQV
-516 VFTIALKHAS
+516 VFTIALKHA
-526 NNKSH
+526 NNTQSH
-531 LLTGYMRGI
+531 LLTGYMRGKSY
-540 NYKDTTVNGEIKE
+540 NDKTVNGEIKE

-562 LVPTDSYVNTDAQN
+562 LVPTDSYVNTNAQN

-652 YSTEFKFLGGEASIE
+652 YSTEFNFLGGKASIE

-701 RTPVFVYEYDIQNAD
+701 RTPVFVYEYDIQKAD

-756 RTNKPTCYLLEKINP
+756 RKDKPTCYLLGQIDP

-778 NEGDPYRYNHDGWDA
+778 NEGDPYRYNHDGWGA

-845 GDDKVGMHGVTTS
+845 GSDKVGMHGVTTS
-858 LQYSDGKGNSTSKG
+858 LEYSDGKGNSTSKG

-969 PEITGYYVYSKDE
+969 PAITGYYVYSKDE
-982 SGAYTKVSEKLPAE
+982 SGTYTKVSEKLSAE
-996 ATEYEIKQL
+996 ATEYEIKNL
-1005 DLNGKYTY
+1005 DLKGKYTY
-1013 VVTTVATVDNQD
+1013 VVTTVATVDSKD

-1155 WIGETDTGVKAAGT
+1155 WIGT
-1169 DGTNGTNGAD
+1169 
-1179 GLTPSIGEN
+1179 
-1188 GNWWIGET
+1188 
-1196 DTGVKAAGTDG
+1196 
-1207 TNGTNGADGLTP
+1207 
-1219 SIGENGN
+1219 
-1226 WWIGETDTGVKAAGT
+1226 TDTGVKAAGT

-1377 DQGAQGIQGVQGE
+1377 DQGE
-1390 KGDKGDQGKQGIQ
+1390 QGIQ

>member
-6 IFERGFAILL
+6 IFGRGLAILL
-16 SVILMAACFPL
+16 SVTLMAACFPL

-42 TNLMNLENVQPSGY
+42 TNLMNLESVQPSGY

-64 YDIGEPFLMVEQNEL
+64 YGIGEPFLMVEQNEL
-79 MYLNAWDNKVRQ
+79 MYLNVWDNKVQQ

-97 GSESALNTF
+97 GTESALKTF
-106 AKNKSGSSGTF
+106 ATNKSGSSGTF

-139 HVAFVGVSGQDKKGY
+139 HVAFVGVSGQNKKGY

-162 GTDSD
+162 GTGSD
-167 LSGLVE
+167 CSPQVE
-173 IGDFSYM
+173 IGDFGYM
-180 FDASAFKVP
+180 FDGNDFEVP
-189 TYSNRSFLNIVA
+189 TYSNRSFFNIVA

-213 VYTPE
+213 VYTPKQTPRNQA
-218 SYNAGGCQIQQWDY
+218 SGCQIQEWDY
-232 DGDSL
+232 DGSNKAL
-237 SRRGKSNSLL
+237 SKRGEGNSLL

-257 DVERSEGNQRR
+257 DVEDSEGNQRR

-293 HRLPNDEAQID
+293 HRLPKDEAKID

-339 GKSGGRDRYEFP
+339 GHSGGRDRYEFP

-369 FLAGMLGKLGTWKK
+369 FLAGMLGQLGTWKK

-390 TIDMNAGYLYIGKLS
+390 TIDMKAGYLYIGKLS

-430 DADDVWQQLA
+430 NADDVWQQLA

-472 AVYTGDYFKS
+472 AVYTGNYFKS

-508 NTAGREQV
+508 NKAGREQV
-516 VFTIALKHAS
+516 VFTIALKHA
-526 NNKSH
+526 NNNESH
-531 LLTGYMRGI
+531 LLKGYMRGI
-540 NYKDTTVNGEIKE
+540 KYNDVTVNGEVKE

-582 IPVDKNNDGV
+582 IPVDRNNDGV

-652 YSTEFKFLGGEASIE
+652 YSTEFSFPGGKASIE

-701 RTPVFVYEYDIQNAD
+701 RTPVFVYEYDIQNAN

-743 NKFATEY
+743 NKFAEEY

-756 RTNKPTCYLLEKINP
+756 RKDKPTCYLLEKIDP
-771 AANWMDG
+771 ADNWMDG
-778 NEGDPYRYNHDGWDA
+778 NEGDPYRYNHDGWES
-793 LNPDIQASAIS
+793 LRPDIQAAAIS

-845 GDDKVGMHGVTTS
+845 GKEDVAMHGVTTS
-858 LQYSDGKGNSTSKG
+858 LEYSDGKGNSTSKG

-940 DNLDKTI
+940 DDLDKTI

-969 PEITGYYVYSKDE
+969 PQITGYYVYSKDE
-982 SGAYTKVSEKLPAE
+982 SGAYTKISEKLSAD
-996 ATEYEIKQL
+996 ATEYEIKNL

-1013 VVTTVATVDNQD
+1013 VVTTVATVDNKD

-1067 PGKDGE
+1067 PGKNGE

-1099 KDGEKGEDGETP
+1099 KDGEKGENGETP

-1125 TGVKAV
+1125 TGVKA
-1131 GTDGADGT
+1131 
-1139 NGADGLT
+1139 
-1146 PSIGENGNW
+1146 
-1155 WIGETDTGVKAAGT
+1155 AGT
-1169 DGTNGTNGAD
+1169 
-1179 GLTPSIGEN
+1179 
-1188 GNWWIGET
+1188 
-1196 DTGVKAAGTDG
+1196 
-1207 TNGTNGADGLTP
+1207 
-1219 SIGENGN
+1219 
-1226 WWIGETDTGVKAAGT
+1226 
-1241 DGTNGTNGADGLTP
+1241 
-1255 SIGEN
+1255 
-1260 GNWWI
+1260 
-1265 GATDTGVKA
+1265 
-1274 AATDGADGKDG
+1274 DG

-1358 GDQGEQ
+1358 GDQGE
-1364 GIQGVQGEKGDKG
+1364 
-1377 DQGAQGIQGVQGE
+1377 
-1390 KGDKGDQGKQGIQ
+1390 QGIQ

>member
-6 IFERGFAILL
+6 IFERGLAILL

-33 TTQDPDFSG
+33 TTQAPDFSG
-42 TNLMNLENVQPSGY
+42 TNLMNLESVQPSGY

-79 MYLNAWDNKVRQ
+79 MYLNAWDNRVRQ

-97 GSESALNTF
+97 GTGSALETF
-106 AKNKSGSSGTF
+106 AKNKSGGSGTF

-139 HVAFVGVSGQDKKGY
+139 HVAFVGVSGQNKKGY

-167 LSGLVE
+167 CSPQVE

-180 FDASAFKVP
+180 FDGNAFKVP
-189 TYSNRSFLNIVA
+189 TYSNRSFFNIVA

-237 SRRGKSNSLL
+237 SQRGKSNSLL

-257 DVERSEGNQRR
+257 DVEDSEGNQRR

-293 HRLPNDEAQID
+293 HRLPNAEAKID

-334 FYTSK
+334 FYTSM
-339 GKSGGRDRYEFP
+339 GYTGGRYYYEFP

-356 TCGDFDGDGDVDL
+356 TCGDFDGDGDDDL
-369 FLAGMLGKLGTWKK
+369 FLAGMLAYFGTWKK
-383 NNQQVNE
+383 DSSMVNE
-390 TIDMNAGYLYIGKLS
+390 NITMKSDYVYVGKLT
-405 NSGNG
+405 NTGNG
-410 FVKTTNQT
+410 FSKTMNLNRTV
-418 IESNGWTDGGYH
+418 ESNGWTDGGYH

-459 SGTLYDA
+459 SGTLYDV

-482 ADDGAGSTTRIS
+482 SDDGAGSTTRIS

-508 NTAGREQV
+508 NKAGREQV
-516 VFTIALKHAS
+516 VFTIALKHA
-526 NNKSH
+526 NNNESH

-540 NYKDTTVNGEIKE
+540 KYNDVTVSGEVKE

-562 LVPTDSYVNTDAQN
+562 LVPTDSYVNTNAQN

-582 IPVDKNNDGV
+582 IPVDRNNDGV
-592 LAKYRGVTYAYTDP
+592 LAKYRGVSYAYTDP

-652 YSTEFKFLGGEASIE
+652 YSTEFNFLGGKASIE

-743 NKFATEY
+743 NKFAAEY

-756 RTNKPTCYLLEKINP
+756 RKDKPTCYLLEKIDP

-778 NEGDPYRYNHDGWDA
+778 NEGDPYLYNHSSWDA
-793 LNPDIQASAIS
+793 LSPDIQAAAIS

-845 GDDKVGMHGVTTS
+845 GDEDVAMHGVTTS
-858 LQYSDGKGNSTSKG
+858 LEYSDGKGNSTSKG

-940 DNLDKTI
+940 DDLDKTI
-947 TRGEGNFDLKLSWTK
+947 TRGEGSFDLKLSWTK

-969 PEITGYYVYSKDE
+969 PQITGYYVYSKNE
-982 SGAYTKVSEKLPAE
+982 SGAYTKISEKLSAE
-996 ATEYEIKQL
+996 ATEYEIKNL

-1013 VVTTVATVDNQD
+1013 VVTTVATVDGKD

-1067 PGKDGE
+1067 PGKNGE

-1099 KDGEKGEDGETP
+1099 KDGEKGENGETP

-1155 WIGETDTGVKAAGT
+1155 WIGTTDTGVKAAAT
-1169 DGTNGTNGAD
+1169 DGADGTNGAD

-1188 GNWWIGET
+1188 GNWWIGT
-1196 DTGVKAAGTDG
+1196 
-1207 TNGTNGADGLTP
+1207 
-1219 SIGENGN
+1219 
-1226 WWIGETDTGVKAAGT
+1226 
-1241 DGTNGTNGADGLTP
+1241 
-1255 SIGEN
+1255 
-1260 GNWWI
+1260 
-1265 GATDTGVKA
+1265 TDTGVKA

-1336 KGDKGDQGEQ
+1336 QGIQGVQGEKGDKGDQGEQ

-1377 DQGAQGIQGVQGE
+1377 DQGEQGIQGVQGE

-1424 GINGKNGVNGQD
+1424 GINGENGVNGQD
-1436 GQNGQDGKDGQDGT
+1436 GQNGQDGKDGQDGA

-1506 GLSGASLLWNI
+1506 GLSGTSLLWNI
-1517 AMLALSITM
+1517 AMLALSITR
-1526 KRKHTTF
+1526 KRKKITF

>member
-64 YDIGEPFLMVEQNEL
+64 YDVGMPFLMVEQNEL
-79 MYLNAWDNKVRQ
+79 MYLNVWGNQVHQ
-91 ASYFSM
+91 ASYFDM
-97 GSESALNTF
+97 GTESSLPTF
-106 AKNKSGSSGTF
+106 ARKKSGANGTF
-117 SNPNYK
+117 SVDTYA
-123 LMQAV
+123 LMEAV
-128 SFDPTGSGRRD
+128 PFDPTGSGRKD
-139 HVAFVGVSGQDKKGY
+139 HVAFVGISNKRGY
-154 MWVIDTTK
+154 LWVIDTRQEA
-162 GTDSD
+162 GSD
-167 LSGLVE
+167 RSEPVD
-173 IGDFSYM
+173 IGDFQYM
-180 FDASAFKVP
+180 YDGNSFEVP
-189 TYSNRSFLNIVA
+189 TYANRSFLNIVA

-218 SYNAGGCQIQQWDY
+218 SYKAGGCQIQQWDY

-237 SRRGKSNSLL
+237 SKRGKSNSLL

-252 DHPWY
+252 VHPWY
-257 DVERSEGNQRR
+257 DVEDSEGNQRR

-293 HRLPNDEAQID
+293 HRLPKDEAQID

-316 KGDTGSSIVTK
+316 KGDTSSIVTK

-339 GKSGGRDRYEFP
+339 GRSGGRDRYEFP

-369 FLAGMLGKLGTWKK
+369 FLAGMLGQLGTWKK

-390 TIDMNAGYLYIGKLS
+390 TIDMKAGYLYIGKLS

-430 DADDVWQQLA
+430 NNDDVWQQLA

-482 ADDGAGSTTRIS
+482 ADDGAGSTTSIS

-508 NTAGREQV
+508 NKAGREQV
-516 VFTIALKHAS
+516 VFTIALKHA
-526 NNKSH
+526 NNNQSH
-531 LLTGYMRGI
+531 LLTGYMRGK

-562 LVPTDSYVNTDAQN
+562 LVPTDSYVNTNAQN

-652 YSTEFKFLGGEASIE
+652 YSTEFNFLGGKASIE

-701 RTPVFVYEYDIQNAD
+701 RTPVFVYEYDIQKAD

-756 RTNKPTCYLLEKINP
+756 RKDKPTCYLLGQIDP

-778 NEGDPYRYNHDGWDA
+778 NEGDPYRYNHDGWGT

-845 GDDKVGMHGVTTS
+845 GSDKVGMHGVTTS
-858 LQYSDGKGNSTSKG
+858 LEYSDGKGNSTSKG

-947 TRGEGNFDLKLSWTK
+947 TRGEGIFDLKLSWTK

-969 PEITGYYVYSKDE
+969 PKITGYYVYSKDE
-982 SGAYTKVSEKLPAE
+982 SGSYTKVSEKLSAE
-996 ATEYEIKQL
+996 TTEYEIKDL

-1013 VVTTVATVDNQD
+1013 VVTTVATVDNKD

-1052 GGTDTGVKAAGDDGK
+1052 GGTDTGVKAAGNDGK

-1111 YIGENGNWW
+1111 Y
-1120 IGETD
+1120 
-1125 TGVKAV
+1125 
-1131 GTDGADGT
+1131 
-1139 NGADGLT
+1139 
-1146 PSIGENGNW
+1146 
-1155 WIGETDTGVKAAGT
+1155 
-1169 DGTNGTNGAD
+1169 
-1179 GLTPSIGEN
+1179 
-1188 GNWWIGET
+1188 
-1196 DTGVKAAGTDG
+1196 
-1207 TNGTNGADGLTP
+1207 
-1219 SIGENGN
+1219 
-1226 WWIGETDTGVKAAGT
+1226 
-1241 DGTNGTNGADGLTP
+1241 
-1255 SIGEN
+1255 IGEN

-1358 GDQGEQ
+1358 GDQGE
-1364 GIQGVQGEKGDKG
+1364 
-1377 DQGAQGIQGVQGE
+1377 
-1390 KGDKGDQGKQGIQ
+1390 QGIQ

>member
-33 TTQDPDFSG
+33 TTQGPDFSG

-64 YDIGEPFLMVEQNEL
+64 YDVGMPFLMVEQNEL
-79 MYLNAWDNKVRQ
+79 MYLNVWGNQVRQ
-91 ASYFSM
+91 ASYFDM
-97 GSESALNTF
+97 GTESSLPTF
-106 AKNKSGSSGTF
+106 ARKKSGANGTF
-117 SNPNYK
+117 SVDTYA
-123 LMQAV
+123 LMEAV
-128 SFDPTGSGRRD
+128 AFDPTGSGRKD
-139 HVAFVGVSGQDKKGY
+139 HVAFVGISNKRGY
-154 MWVIDTTK
+154 LWVIDTRQEA
-162 GTDSD
+162 GSD
-167 LSGLVE
+167 RSGPVD
-173 IGDFSYM
+173 IGDFTYM
-180 FDASAFKVP
+180 YDGNSFKVP
-189 TYSNRSFLNIVA
+189 TYANRSFLNIVA

-218 SYNAGGCQIQQWDY
+218 SSNAGGCQIQQWDY
-232 DGDSL
+232 NGGGL
-237 SRRGKSNSLL
+237 TRRGKSNSLL
-247 MGYYN
+247 MSYYN
-252 DHPWY
+252 EHPWY
-257 DVERSEGNQRR
+257 DVENSGGNQRR

-293 HRLPNDEAQID
+293 HRLPNDQAKVD
-304 YYRPVVKIVYGT
+304 YYLPELQIVYGS
-316 KGDTGSSIVTK
+316 KDGGAIVTK
-327 SAAQSEE
+327 SAAQKEI
-334 FYTSK
+334 FCAYT
-339 GKSGGRDRYEFP
+339 GMSGGRARYEFP
-351 VGASL
+351 VAASL
-356 TCGDFDGDGDVDL
+356 TCGDLDGDGDVDL
-369 FLAGMLGKLGTWKK
+369 FLAGMLGKFGTWKK
-383 NNQQVNE
+383 DASMVNE
-390 TIDMNAGYLYIGKLS
+390 TITMYAPYMYVGKMTNVGGTFAKS
-405 NSGNG
+405 TNG
-410 FVKTTNQT
+410 T
-418 IESNGWTDGGYH
+418 IRSNGWTYGGYH
-430 DADDVWQQLA
+430 DADNVWQRLA
-440 VESVAINGKGRGAK
+440 VEAVAVNGRGRGAK
-454 ELVFL
+454 ELVFVN
-459 SGTLYDA
+459 GTLYDV

-472 AVYTGDYFKS
+472 AVYTGGYFGS
-482 ADDGAGSTTRIS
+482 SDDGASSTTRIS

-508 NTAGREQV
+508 NKAGREQV
-516 VFTIALKHAS
+516 VFTIALKHK
-526 NNKSH
+526 NNNESH

-540 NYKDTTVNGEIKE
+540 NYNDKTVNGEIKE

-562 LVPTDSYVNTDAQN
+562 LVPTDSYVNTNAQN

-652 YSTEFKFLGGEASIE
+652 YSTEFNFLGGKASIE

-701 RTPVFVYEYDIQNAD
+701 RTPVFVYEYDIQKAD

-756 RTNKPTCYLLEKINP
+756 RKNNPTCYLLEKIDP

-778 NEGDPYRYNHDGWDA
+778 NEGDPYRYNHDGWGA

-845 GDDKVGMHGVTTS
+845 GNEDVATHGVTTS

-947 TRGEGNFDLKLSWTK
+947 TRGEGIFDLKLSWTK
-962 PDCENGH
+962 PDRENGH
-969 PEITGYYVYSKDE
+969 PAITGYYVYSKDE
-982 SGAYTKVSEKLPAE
+982 SGAYTKVSEKLSAE
-996 ATEYEIKQL
+996 ATEYEIKDL
-1005 DLNGKYTY
+1005 DLKGKYTY
-1013 VVTTVATVDNQD
+1013 VVTTVATVDNKD

-1139 NGADGLT
+1139 NGTDGLT

-1155 WIGETDTGVKAAGT
+1155 WIGT
-1169 DGTNGTNGAD
+1169 
-1179 GLTPSIGEN
+1179 
-1188 GNWWIGET
+1188 
-1196 DTGVKAAGTDG
+1196 
-1207 TNGTNGADGLTP
+1207 
-1219 SIGENGN
+1219 
-1226 WWIGETDTGVKAAGT
+1226 TDTGVKAAGT

-1336 KGDKGDQGEQ
+1336 KGDKGDQGE
-1346 GIQGVQGEKGDK
+1346 
-1358 GDQGEQ
+1358 
-1364 GIQGVQGEKGDKG
+1364 
-1377 DQGAQGIQGVQGE
+1377 
-1390 KGDKGDQGKQGIQ
+1390 QGIQ

>member
-64 YDIGEPFLMVEQNEL
+64 YDVGMPFLMVEQNEL
-79 MYLNAWDNKVRQ
+79 MYLNVWGNQVHQ
-91 ASYFSM
+91 ASYFDM
-97 GSESALNTF
+97 GTESSLPTF
-106 AKNKSGSSGTF
+106 ARKKSGANGTF
-117 SNPNYK
+117 SVDTYA
-123 LMQAV
+123 LMEAV
-128 SFDPTGSGRRD
+128 PFDPTGSGRKD
-139 HVAFVGVSGQDKKGY
+139 HVAFVGISNKRGY
-154 MWVIDTTK
+154 LWVIDTRQEA
-162 GTDSD
+162 GSD
-167 LSGLVE
+167 RSEPVD
-173 IGDFSYM
+173 IGDFQYM
-180 FDASAFKVP
+180 YDGNSFEVP
-189 TYSNRSFLNIVA
+189 TYANRSFLNIVA

-218 SYNAGGCQIQQWDY
+218 SYKAGGCQIQQWDY

-237 SRRGKSNSLL
+237 SKRGKSNSLL

-252 DHPWY
+252 VHPWY
-257 DVERSEGNQRR
+257 DVEDSEGNQRR

-293 HRLPNDEAQID
+293 HRLPKDEAQID

-316 KGDTGSSIVTK
+316 KGDTSSIVTK

-339 GKSGGRDRYEFP
+339 GRSGGRDRYEFP

-369 FLAGMLGKLGTWKK
+369 FLAGMLGKLGTWKQ

-390 TIDMNAGYLYIGKLS
+390 TIDMKAGYLYIGKLS

-430 DADDVWQQLA
+430 NNDDVWQQLA

-482 ADDGAGSTTRIS
+482 ADDGAGSTTSIS

-508 NTAGREQV
+508 NKAGREQV
-516 VFTIALKHAS
+516 VFTIALKHA
-526 NNKSH
+526 NNNQSH
-531 LLTGYMRGI
+531 LLTGYMRGK

-562 LVPTDSYVNTDAQN
+562 LVPTDSYVNTNAQN

-652 YSTEFKFLGGEASIE
+652 YSTEFNFLGGKASIE

-701 RTPVFVYEYDIQNAD
+701 RTPVFVYEYDIQKAD

-756 RTNKPTCYLLEKINP
+756 RKDKPTCYLLGQIDP

-778 NEGDPYRYNHDGWDA
+778 NEGDPYRYNHDGWGT

-845 GDDKVGMHGVTTS
+845 GSDKVGMHGVTTS
-858 LQYSDGKGNSTSKG
+858 LEYSDGKGNSTSKG

-947 TRGEGNFDLKLSWTK
+947 TRGEGIFDLKLSWTK

-982 SGAYTKVSEKLPAE
+982 SGSYTKVSEKLSAE
-996 ATEYEIKQL
+996 TTEYEIKDL

-1013 VVTTVATVDNQD
+1013 VVTTVATVDNKD

-1033 AHYRADEAPYI
+1033 VHYRADEAPYI

-1052 GGTDTGVKAAGDDGK
+1052 GGTDTGVKAAGNDGK

-1139 NGADGLT
+1139 NGTDGLT

-1188 GNWWIGET
+1188 GNWWIGT
-1196 DTGVKAAGTDG
+1196 
-1207 TNGTNGADGLTP
+1207 
-1219 SIGENGN
+1219 
-1226 WWIGETDTGVKAAGT
+1226 
-1241 DGTNGTNGADGLTP
+1241 
-1255 SIGEN
+1255 
-1260 GNWWI
+1260 
-1265 GATDTGVKA
+1265 TDTGVKA

-1336 KGDKGDQGEQ
+1336 KGDKGDQGE
-1346 GIQGVQGEKGDK
+1346 
-1358 GDQGEQ
+1358 
-1364 GIQGVQGEKGDKG
+1364 
-1377 DQGAQGIQGVQGE
+1377 
-1390 KGDKGDQGKQGIQ
+1390 QGIQ

>member
-97 GSESALNTF
+97 GSESALDTF

-139 HVAFVGVSGQDKKGY
+139 HVAFVGVSGQNKKGY

-162 GTDSD
+162 GTGSD
-167 LSGLVE
+167 CSQQVE

-180 FDASAFKVP
+180 FDKSDFEVP
-189 TYSNRSFLNIVA
+189 TYSNRSFFNIVA

-213 VYTPE
+213 VYTPKQTPRNQA
-218 SYNAGGCQIQQWDY
+218 SGCQIQEWDY
-232 DGDSL
+232 DGSNKAL
-237 SRRGKSNSLL
+237 SQRGEGNSLL

-257 DVERSEGNQRR
+257 DVEDSEGNQRR

-293 HRLPNDEAQID
+293 HRLPNDEAKID

-339 GKSGGRDRYEFP
+339 GRSGGRDRYEFP

-369 FLAGMLGKLGTWKK
+369 FLAGMLGQLGTWKN

-390 TIDMNAGYLYIGKLS
+390 TIDMKAGYLYIGKLS

-516 VFTIALKHAS
+516 VFTIALKHK
-526 NNKSH
+526 NNNESH

-540 NYKDTTVNGEIKE
+540 NYNDQTVNGEIKE

-701 RTPVFVYEYDIQNAD
+701 RTPVFVYEYDIQNAN

-756 RTNKPTCYLLEKINP
+756 RKDKPTCYLLGQIDP

-778 NEGDPYRYNHDGWDA
+778 NEGDPYRYNHDGWGT
-793 LNPDIQASAIS
+793 LNLDIQASAIS

-845 GDDKVGMHGVTTS
+845 GSDKVGMHGVTTS
-858 LQYSDGKGNSTSKG
+858 LEYSDGKGNSTSKG

-947 TRGEGNFDLKLSWTK
+947 TRGEDIFDLKLSWTK

-982 SGAYTKVSEKLPAE
+982 SGAYTRVSGKLSAE
-996 ATEYEIKQL
+996 ATEYKIENL
-1005 DLNGKYTY
+1005 DLKGKYTY
-1013 VVTTVATVDNQD
+1013 VVTTVATVDSKD

-1188 GNWWIGET
+1188 GNWWIG
-1196 DTGVKAAGTDG
+1196 
-1207 TNGTNGADGLTP
+1207 
-1219 SIGENGN
+1219 
-1226 WWIGETDTGVKAAGT
+1226 
-1241 DGTNGTNGADGLTP
+1241 
-1255 SIGEN
+1255 
-1260 GNWWI
+1260 
-1265 GATDTGVKA
+1265 ATDTGVKA

-1325 GEMGATGAQGE
+1325 GEMGATGAQG
-1336 KGDKGDQGEQ
+1336 
-1346 GIQGVQGEKGDK
+1346 IQGVQGEKGDK

-1377 DQGAQGIQGVQGE
+1377 DQGE
-1390 KGDKGDQGKQGIQ
+1390 QGIQ

-1526 KRKHTTF
+1526 KRKYKTF

>member
-1 MDKRS
+1 MKMQREDHKMDKRS

-33 TTQDPDFSG
+33 TTQGPDFSG

-79 MYLNAWDNKVRQ
+79 MYLNAWDNKVQQ

-97 GSESALNTF
+97 GSESALKTF
-106 AKNKSGSSGTF
+106 ATNKSGSSGTF

-139 HVAFVGVSGQDKKGY
+139 HVAFVGVSGKDKKGY

-167 LSGLVE
+167 LSQLVE

-237 SRRGKSNSLL
+237 SQRGKSNSLL

-293 HRLPNDEAQID
+293 HRLPNDEAKID

-339 GKSGGRDRYEFP
+339 GRSGGRDRYEFP

-369 FLAGMLGKLGTWKK
+369 FLAGMLGQLGTWKN

-390 TIDMNAGYLYIGKLS
+390 TIDMKAGYLYIGKLS

-430 DADDVWQQLA
+430 NADDVWQQLA

-516 VFTIALKHAS
+516 VFTIALKHA
-526 NNKSH
+526 NNNQSH

-540 NYKDTTVNGEIKE
+540 NYNDKTVNGEIKE

-562 LVPTDSYVNTDAQN
+562 LVPTDSYVNTNAQN

-701 RTPVFVYEYDIQNAD
+701 RTPVFVYEYDIQKAD

-756 RTNKPTCYLLEKINP
+756 RTNKPTCYLLEEIVP

-845 GDDKVGMHGVTTS
+845 GDEKVGMHGVTTS
-858 LQYSDGKGNSTSKG
+858 LEYSDGKGNSTSKG

-969 PEITGYYVYSKDE
+969 PAITGYYVYSKDE
-982 SGAYTKVSEKLPAE
+982 NGAYTKISEKLSAE
-996 ATEYEIKQL
+996 ATEYEIKNL

-1013 VVTTVATVDNQD
+1013 VVTTVATVDSKD

-1139 NGADGLT
+1139 NGTDGLT

-1155 WIGETDTGVKAAGT
+1155 WIGT
-1169 DGTNGTNGAD
+1169 
-1179 GLTPSIGEN
+1179 
-1188 GNWWIGET
+1188 
-1196 DTGVKAAGTDG
+1196 
-1207 TNGTNGADGLTP
+1207 
-1219 SIGENGN
+1219 
-1226 WWIGETDTGVKAAGT
+1226 TDTGVKAAGT

-1336 KGDKGDQGEQ
+1336 KGDKGDQGE
-1346 GIQGVQGEKGDK
+1346 
-1358 GDQGEQ
+1358 
-1364 GIQGVQGEKGDKG
+1364 
-1377 DQGAQGIQGVQGE
+1377 
-1390 KGDKGDQGKQGIQ
+1390 QGIQ

>member
-1 MDKRS
+1 LRSMKMQREDHKMDKRS

-139 HVAFVGVSGQDKKGY
+139 HVAFVGVSGQNKKGY

-162 GTDSD
+162 GTGSD
-167 LSGLVE
+167 CSQQVE

-180 FDASAFKVP
+180 FDKSDFEVP
-189 TYSNRSFLNIVA
+189 TYANRSFLNIVA

-213 VYTPE
+213 VYTPKQTPRNQA
-218 SYNAGGCQIQQWDY
+218 SGCQIQEWDY
-232 DGDSL
+232 DGSNKAL
-237 SRRGKSNSLL
+237 SQRGEGNSLL

-257 DVERSEGNQRR
+257 DVEDSEGNQRR

-293 HRLPNDEAQID
+293 HRLPKDQAQID

-339 GKSGGRDRYEFP
+339 GRSGGRDRYEFP

-356 TCGDFDGDGDVDL
+356 TCGDFDGDGDMDL
-369 FLAGMLGKLGTWKK
+369 FLAGMLGQLGTWKK

-390 TIDMNAGYLYIGKLS
+390 TIDMKAGYLYIGKLS

-482 ADDGAGSTTRIS
+482 ADDGAGSTTSIS

-508 NTAGREQV
+508 NKAGREQV
-516 VFTIALKHAS
+516 VFTIALKHA
-526 NNKSH
+526 NNSQSH
-531 LLTGYMRGI
+531 LLTGYMRGK

-562 LVPTDSYVNTDAQN
+562 LVPTDSYVNTNAQN

-652 YSTEFKFLGGEASIE
+652 YSTEFNFLGGKASIE

-756 RTNKPTCYLLEKINP
+756 RKDKPTCYLLGQIDP

-778 NEGDPYRYNHDGWDA
+778 NEGDPYRYNHDGWGT

-845 GDDKVGMHGVTTS
+845 GSDKVGMHGVTTS
-858 LQYSDGKGNSTSKG
+858 LEYSDGKGNSTSKG

-982 SGAYTKVSEKLPAE
+982 SGAYKKVSEKLSAE
-996 ATEYEIKQL
+996 ATEYEIKNL

-1013 VVTTVATVDNQD
+1013 VVTTVATVDNKD

-1125 TGVKAV
+1125 TGVKAA
-1131 GTDGADGT
+1131 GTDGT
-1139 NGADGLT
+1139 NGTNGVDGLT

-1155 WIGETDTGVKAAGT
+1155 WIGT
-1169 DGTNGTNGAD
+1169 
-1179 GLTPSIGEN
+1179 
-1188 GNWWIGET
+1188 
-1196 DTGVKAAGTDG
+1196 
-1207 TNGTNGADGLTP
+1207 
-1219 SIGENGN
+1219 
-1226 WWIGETDTGVKAAGT
+1226 
-1241 DGTNGTNGADGLTP
+1241 
-1255 SIGEN
+1255 
-1260 GNWWI
+1260 
-1265 GATDTGVKA
+1265 TDTGVKA

-1377 DQGAQGIQGVQGE
+1377 DQGEQGIQGVQGE
-1390 KGDKGDQGKQGIQ
+1390 KGDKGDQGEQGIQ

-1526 KRKHTTF
+1526 KRKRTTF